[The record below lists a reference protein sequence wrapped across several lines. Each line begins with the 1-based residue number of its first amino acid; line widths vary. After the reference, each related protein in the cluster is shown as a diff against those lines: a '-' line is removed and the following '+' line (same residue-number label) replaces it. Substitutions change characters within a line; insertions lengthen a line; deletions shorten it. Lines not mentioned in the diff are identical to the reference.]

1 MDKKQSLAFLL
12 SAMMVATPFS
22 AFAAEDGTAPADADA
37 SAKAATEQSVENNQ
51 AKGEDSVQEDAQ
63 LDENELPIVPIEPG
77 EGTGEEKK
85 DETPASN
92 AWEATD
98 FTYGEWVIDSNA
110 MLCPSN
116 DTEAYLKTTIWVVT
130 GLSDSGKA
138 KLENNKD
145 LVIPAKDPDGKKVQG
160 VGKDAFKKMGLTSV
174 QFPENVK
181 TANDTN
187 WDSNVKERGD
197 FFIGNLAFQSND
209 LKEVTLPEGV
219 FYVAPNGFS
228 KNPNLKE
235 VTFPSTIKLIGNS
248 AFAACAIDTL
258 NFPETTDFPLA
269 IDNIAFFTNKIK
281 SVWLPDKTEKV
292 TNMAFRNNTGVENG
306 IVHLYIPKTKG
317 SYVDNNAYQK
327 PFVGD
332 AIPTEAWAEKP
343 WCTAHFTF
351 DGTTITGLSESG
363 KIKIQNDTNL
373 VLPDQTEA
381 GEDVTAIGNG
391 TYGVGTFGYTTADGT
406 VYAPD
411 SVKLPA
417 KLESIGNFAFSAVV
431 DTKTSEVKH
440 GVKAV
445 EFPETLKTIGNTAF
459 QNAPLTEVSIPD
471 SVTSVGSG
479 AFTNTEQATTHIEKV
494 KLSKGMTT
502 IPNSMFT
509 NQKIK
514 NVEIPEGIK
523 SIGSR
528 AFAGN
533 YVETLKIS
541 GTVEEIDDYAFWN
554 NQMKELEIPGNVK
567 IIGKYAFQRTQEYIK
582 ATINKVVLHEGLE
595 SIGKKA
601 FYQTLTSECK
611 SIDLPTTV
619 NVLDAAAFEGNAK
632 VTLTSLVEDQVNATG
647 DYTKVAAAGAG
658 HEIVLVHKVTFD
670 AGEGKAD
677 AETARA
683 DKDGKLAE
691 LPTAARDGYIFKGWF
706 TAAEGGDAVT
716 ADTVFDKDTTV
727 FAHWKAYSVVT
738 FDAGEGKSDAETARA
753 DKDGKLAELPTA
765 ARDGYT
771 FEGWFTAAEGGE
783 AVTADT
789 VFDKDTTVFAHW
801 KAYSVVTFDAGEG
814 KSDAETARADKD
826 GKLAELP
833 NAARDGYIF
842 EGWFTAAEGGDAVT
856 ADTVFDKDTTV
867 FAHWKKNIVSATP
880 SVKLSTST
888 YTYNGKVKT
897 PGVKVSVNG
906 TVLTKDNYSV
916 SYGKGRK
923 NVGKYTVKVTLKN
936 DYAGS
941 KTVSFKINPPKSAVK
956 KLKKG
961 KKSFTVYVKKQSK
974 QTSGYQVQYSTSKKF
989 KSPKAKNL
997 TSYKKTTLKVKK
1009 LKKHKKYYVRVRTY
1023 KKVGKTKYYSGWSSA
1038 KSVKTK

>member
-22 AFAAEDGTAPADADA
+22 AFAAEDGAAPADADA
-37 SAKAATEQSVENNQ
+37 SAKAATEQSLENDR
-51 AKGEDSVQEDAQ
+51 AKGDASVQEDAQ
-63 LDENELPIVPIEPG
+63 LDENELPIVPG

-98 FTYGEWVIDSNA
+98 FTYGEWTIDHND

-116 DTEAYLKTTIWVVT
+116 DTNAYLKTTVWVVT
-130 GLSDSGKA
+130 GLSDSGKV

-145 LVIPAKDPDGKKVQG
+145 LVIPEKDPDGKKVQG
-160 VGKDAFKKMGLTSV
+160 VAKDAFKKMGLTSV

-181 TANDTN
+181 TSNDTN
-187 WDSNVKERGD
+187 WDSSVKERGD
-197 FFIGNLAFQSND
+197 FFIGNLAFQGNN

-248 AFAACAIDTL
+248 AFAACAIEKL
-258 NFPETTDFPLA
+258 NFSETTDFPLA
-269 IDNIAFFTNKIK
+269 IDNIAFFKNKIK

-292 TNMAFRNNTGVENG
+292 TNMAFRDNVGVENKV
-306 IVHLYIPKTKG
+306 VHLYIPKTKG
-317 SYVDNNAYQK
+317 NYVDNNAYQK

-332 AIPTEAWAEKP
+332 AIPAEAWAEKP
-343 WCTAHFTF
+343 WNTTHFTF
-351 DGTTITGLSESG
+351 NGTTITGLSESG
-363 KIKIQNDTNL
+363 KIKIQKDTNL
-373 VLPDQTEA
+373 VLPDQNAA

-391 TYGVGTFGYTTADGT
+391 SYGVGTFGYKAADGT

-411 SVKLPA
+411 SVKFPA
-417 KLESIGNFAFSAVV
+417 KLESIGNLAFSAVV
-431 DTKTSEVKH
+431 EMSTGEVKH
-440 GVKAV
+440 GLKTV

-459 QNAPLTEVSIPD
+459 QNAPLKEVVIPD

-479 AFTNTEQATTHIEKV
+479 AFTNTEKASVRIEKV
-494 KLSKGMTT
+494 KLSKNMTA
-502 IPNSMFT
+502 IPASMFT
-509 NQKIK
+509 NQQIK
-514 NVEIPEGIK
+514 NVEIPEGVT

-533 YVETLKIS
+533 RVETLKIS
-541 GTVEEIDDYAFWN
+541 GTVEKIDDYAFWN
-554 NQMKELEIPGNVK
+554 NQLKEVEIPGNVK
-567 IIGKYAFQRTQEYIK
+567 TIGRYAFQRTQEYIK

-601 FYQTLTSECK
+601 FYQALTSECK

-619 NVLDAAAFEGNAK
+619 KVLDAAAFEGNAK
-632 VTLTSLVEDQVNATG
+632 VTLISLVEDQVNAKG
-647 DYTKVAAAGAG
+647 DYTKVVAKGTA

-677 AETARA
+677 AETAR
-683 DKDGKLAE
+683 
-691 LPTAARDGYIFKGWF
+691 T
-706 TAAEGGDAVT
+706 
-716 ADTVFDKDTTV
+716 
-727 FAHWKAYSVVT
+727 
-738 FDAGEGKSDAETARA
+738 
-753 DKDGKLAELPTA
+753 
-765 ARDGYT
+765 
-771 FEGWFTAAEGGE
+771 
-783 AVTADT
+783 
-789 VFDKDTTVFAHW
+789 
-801 KAYSVVTFDAGEG
+801 
-814 KSDAETARADKD
+814 DKD

-833 NAARDGYIF
+833 NAVRDGYTF

-867 FAHWKKNIVSATP
+867 FAHWKKNVVSATP
-880 SVKLSTST
+880 SVKLSTSA

-989 KSPKAKNL
+989 KSSKTKSL
-997 TSYKKTTLKVKK
+997 TSYKKTKLKVKK

-1023 KKVGKTKYYSGWSSA
+1023 KKVGKAKYYSSWSSA

>member
-1 MDKKQSLAFLL
+1 MNHERRITMDKKQSLAFLL

-51 AKGEDSVQEDAQ
+51 AKGKASVQEDAQ
-63 LDENELPIVPIEPG
+63 LDENELPIVPG

-92 AWEATD
+92 AWEAAD
-98 FTYGEWVIDSNA
+98 FTYGEWAIDKND

-116 DTEAYLKTTIWVVT
+116 DNEAYLKTTVWVVT

-145 LVIPAKDPDGKKVQG
+145 LVIPAKDSDGKKVQG
-160 VGKDAFKKMGLTSV
+160 VGKEAFKKMGLTSV

-187 WDSNVKERGD
+187 WDSSVKERGD
-197 FFIGNLAFQSND
+197 FFIGNLAFQGNN

-219 FYVAPNGFS
+219 FYVATNGFS
-228 KNPNLKE
+228 RNPNLKE

-248 AFAACAIDTL
+248 AFAACAIEKL
-258 NFPETTDFPLA
+258 NFSENTDFPLA
-269 IDNIAFFTNKIK
+269 IDNIAFFNNKIK

-292 TNMAFRNNTGVENG
+292 TNMAFRSNTGVENG

-317 SYVDNNAYQK
+317 NYVDNNAYQK

-332 AIPTEAWAEKP
+332 AIPAEAWAEKP
-343 WCTAHFTF
+343 WGTAHFTF

-373 VLPDQTEA
+373 VLPDQNAA
-381 GEDVTAIGNG
+381 GEDVTAIGDG
-391 TYGVGTFGYTTADGT
+391 TNGVGTFGYKAADGT

-445 EFPETLKTIGNTAF
+445 VFPETLKTIGNTAF
-459 QNAPLTEVSIPD
+459 QNAPLTEVSLPD

-479 AFTNTEQATTHIEKV
+479 AFTNTEKATTHIEKV
-494 KLSKGMTT
+494 KLSKGMTA
-502 IPNSMFT
+502 IPAGMFT
-509 NQKIK
+509 NQKVK

-523 SIGSR
+523 TIGRR

-533 YVETLKIS
+533 RVETLKLS
-541 GTVEEIDDYAFWN
+541 GTVEKIDEYAFWN
-554 NQMKELEIPGNVK
+554 NQIKELEIPGNVK
-567 IIGKYAFQRTQEYIK
+567 TIGRYAFQRTQDSIK
-582 ATINKVVLHEGLE
+582 ASINKVVLHEGLE
-595 SIGKKA
+595 SIGKQA

-619 NVLDAAAFEGNAK
+619 KVLDAAAFEGNAK
-632 VTLTSLVEDQVNATG
+632 VTLISLVEDQVNAVG
-647 DYTKVAAAGAG
+647 DYAKVVAKGTA
-658 HEIVLVHKVTFD
+658 HEIVLIHKVTFD

-677 AETARA
+677 AETART

-691 LPTAARDGYIFKGWF
+691 LPG
-706 TAAEGGDAVT
+706 AV
-716 ADTVFDKDTTV
+716 
-727 FAHWKAYSVVT
+727 
-738 FDAGEGKSDAETARA
+738 
-753 DKDGKLAELPTA
+753 
-765 ARDGYT
+765 RDGYT
-771 FEGWFTAAEGGE
+771 
-783 AVTADT
+783 
-789 VFDKDTTVFAHW
+789 
-801 KAYSVVTFDAGEG
+801 
-814 KSDAETARADKD
+814 
-826 GKLAELP
+826 
-833 NAARDGYIF
+833 F

-867 FAHWKKNIVSATP
+867 FAHWKKNVVSATP
-880 SVKLSTST
+880 SVKLSTSA

-897 PGVKVSVNG
+897 PGIKVSVNG

-941 KTVSFKINPPKSAVK
+941 KTVSFKINSPKSAVK

-989 KSPKAKNL
+989 KSPKTKSL
-997 TSYKKTTLKVKK
+997 TSYKKTSLKVKK

-1023 KKVGKTKYYSGWSSA
+1023 KKVGKAKYYSSWSSA

>member
-1 MDKKQSLAFLL
+1 MNHERRITMDKKQSLAFLL

-22 AFAAEDGTAPADADA
+22 AFAAEDGTAPADDDA

-51 AKGEDSVQEDAQ
+51 ATGKASVQEDAQ
-63 LDENELPIVPIEPG
+63 LDENELPIVPG

-98 FTYGEWVIDSNA
+98 FTYGEWTIDKKD

-116 DTEAYLKTTIWVVT
+116 DAEAYLKTTVWAVT

-145 LVIPAKDPDGKKVQG
+145 LVIPEKDPTGKKVQG
-160 VGKDAFKKMGLTSV
+160 VGKEAFKKMGLTSV
-174 QFPENVK
+174 QFPKNVK

-187 WDSNVKERGD
+187 WDSSVKERGD
-197 FFIGNLAFQSND
+197 FFIGNLAFQGND

-219 FYVAPNGFS
+219 FYVATNGFS
-228 KNPNLKE
+228 RNPNLKE

-248 AFAACAIDTL
+248 AFAACAIEKL
-258 NFPETTDFPLA
+258 NFSENTDFPLA
-269 IDNIAFFTNKIK
+269 IDNIAFFNNKIK

-292 TNMAFRNNTGVENG
+292 TKMAFRSNAGVENG

-317 SYVDNNAYQK
+317 NYVDNNAYQK

-332 AIPTEAWAEKP
+332 AIPAEAWAEKP
-343 WCTAHFTF
+343 WGTAHFAF

-373 VLPDQTEA
+373 VLPDQNAA

-391 TYGVGTFGYTTADGT
+391 TNGVGTFGYKAADGT

-440 GVKAV
+440 GVKEV

-459 QNAPLTEVSIPD
+459 QNAPLTEVSLPD
-471 SVTSVGSG
+471 SVTSVGGG
-479 AFTNTEQATTHIEKV
+479 AFTNTEKATTHIEKV
-494 KLSKGMTT
+494 KLSKGMTA
-502 IPNSMFT
+502 IPASMFT
-509 NQKIK
+509 NQKVK

-523 SIGSR
+523 TIGAR

-533 YVETLKIS
+533 RVETLKLS
-541 GTVEEIDDYAFWN
+541 GTVEKIDEYAFWN
-554 NQMKELEIPGNVK
+554 NQIKELEIPGNVK
-567 IIGKYAFQRTQEYIK
+567 TIGRYAFQRTQDYIE

-595 SIGKKA
+595 SIGKRA

-611 SIDLPTTV
+611 SIDPPTTV
-619 NVLDAAAFEGNAK
+619 KVLDAAAFEGNAK
-632 VTLTSLVEDQVNATG
+632 VTLISLVEDQVNAKG
-647 DYTKVAAAGAG
+647 DYTKVVAKGTA

-677 AETARA
+677 AETART

-691 LPTAARDGYIFKGWF
+691 LPD
-706 TAAEGGDAVT
+706 
-716 ADTVFDKDTTV
+716 
-727 FAHWKAYSVVT
+727 
-738 FDAGEGKSDAETARA
+738 
-753 DKDGKLAELPTA
+753 A

-771 FEGWFTAAEGGE
+771 
-783 AVTADT
+783 
-789 VFDKDTTVFAHW
+789 
-801 KAYSVVTFDAGEG
+801 
-814 KSDAETARADKD
+814 
-826 GKLAELP
+826 
-833 NAARDGYIF
+833 F

-856 ADTVFDKDTTV
+856 ADTVFDKDTIV
-867 FAHWKKNIVSATP
+867 FAHWKKNVVSATP
-880 SVKLSTST
+880 SVKLSTSA

-897 PGVKVSVNG
+897 PSVKVYVKGKALS
-906 TVLTKDNYSV
+906 KDNYSV

-941 KTVSFKINPPKSAVK
+941 KTVSFKINPKGTSIK
-956 KLKKG
+956 HLKKG
-961 KKSFTVYVKKQSK
+961 VRAFKPTWKKQTK
-974 QTSGYQVQYSTSKKF
+974 QISGYQVQYSTKKNFKSAKIKAVSSKK
-989 KSPKAKNL
+989 KSTWVIKKKA
-997 TSYKKTTLKVKK
+997 
-1009 LKKHKKYYVRVRTY
+1009 HKRYYVRIRTY
-1023 KKVGKTKYYSGWSSA
+1023 KKVGKVKYYSSWSSA

>member
-22 AFAAEDGTAPADADA
+22 AFAAEDGAAPADADA
-37 SAKAATEQSVENNQ
+37 SAKAATEQSLENDR
-51 AKGEDSVQEDAQ
+51 AKGDASVQEDAQ
-63 LDENELPIVPIEPG
+63 LDENELPIVPG

-98 FTYGEWVIDSNA
+98 FTYGEWTIDHND

-116 DTEAYLKTTIWVVT
+116 DTNAYLKTTVWVVT
-130 GLSDSGKA
+130 GLSDSGKV
-138 KLENNKD
+138 KLESNKD
-145 LVIPAKDPDGKKVQG
+145 LVIPEKDPDGKKVQG
-160 VGKDAFKKMGLTSV
+160 VGANAFKSMGITSV
-174 QFPENVK
+174 KFPENVK
-181 TANDTN
+181 AANDTN

-197 FFIGNLAFQSND
+197 FFIGSLAFYANN
-209 LKEVTLPEGV
+209 LEEVNLPEGV
-219 FYVAPNGFS
+219 FYVARQAFS
-228 KNPNLKE
+228 KNANLKK
-235 VTFPSTIKLIGNS
+235 VTFSSTIKLIGNS
-248 AFAACAIDTL
+248 AFAACAIEKL
-258 NFPETTDFPLA
+258 NFSETTDFPLA
-269 IDNIAFFTNKIK
+269 IDNMAFFKNKIK

-292 TNMAFRNNTGVENG
+292 TNMAFRSNTGVENG

-317 SYVDNNAYQK
+317 NYVDNNAYQK

-332 AIPTEAWAEKP
+332 AIPAEAWAEKP
-343 WCTAHFTF
+343 WGTAHFIF

-373 VLPDQTEA
+373 VLPDQTAA

-391 TYGVGTFGYTTADGT
+391 KYGVGTFGYTAGDGT

-411 SVKLPA
+411 SVKFPA

-440 GVKAV
+440 GVKEV

-459 QNAPLTEVSIPD
+459 QNAPLTEVSLPD

-494 KLSKGMTT
+494 KLSKGMTA
-502 IPNSMFT
+502 IPASMFT
-509 NQKIK
+509 NQKVK
-514 NVEIPEGIK
+514 SVEIPEGIK
-523 SIGSR
+523 TIGAR

-533 YVETLKIS
+533 YVETLKLS
-541 GTVEEIDDYAFWN
+541 GTVEKIDDYAFWN

-567 IIGKYAFQRTQEYIK
+567 TIGRYAFQRTQDYIK
-582 ATINKVVLHEGLE
+582 ASINKVILHEGLE

-601 FYQTLTSECK
+601 FYQTLTAECK
-611 SIDLPTTV
+611 TIDLPTTV
-619 NVLDAAAFEGNAK
+619 RVLDATAFEGNAP
-632 VTLTSLVEDQVNATG
+632 VTLISVVEDQANAAG
-647 DYTKVAAAGAG
+647 DYVKVAVKGEG
-658 HEIVLVHKVTFD
+658 HEIVLVRKVTFD

-677 AETARA
+677 IASVRT

-691 LPTAARDGYIFKGWF
+691 LPTA
-706 TAAEGGDAVT
+706 T
-716 ADTVFDKDTTV
+716 
-727 FAHWKAYSVVT
+727 
-738 FDAGEGKSDAETARA
+738 
-753 DKDGKLAELPTA
+753 
-765 ARDGYT
+765 RDGYT
-771 FEGWFTAAEGGE
+771 
-783 AVTADT
+783 
-789 VFDKDTTVFAHW
+789 
-801 KAYSVVTFDAGEG
+801 
-814 KSDAETARADKD
+814 
-826 GKLAELP
+826 
-833 NAARDGYIF
+833 F

-867 FAHWKKNIVSATP
+867 FAHWKQNVVKATP
-880 SVKLSTST
+880 SVKLSTSA

-989 KSPKAKNL
+989 KSPKTKSL
-997 TSYKKTTLKVKK
+997 TSYKKTSLKVKK

-1023 KKVGKTKYYSGWSSA
+1023 KKVGKAKYYSSWSSA

>member
-51 AKGEDSVQEDAQ
+51 AKGKASVQEDAQ
-63 LDENELPIVPIEPG
+63 LDENELPIVPG

-92 AWEATD
+92 AWEAAD
-98 FTYGEWVIDSNA
+98 FTYGEWAIDKND

-116 DTEAYLKTTIWVVT
+116 DNEAYLKTTVWVVT

-145 LVIPAKDPDGKKVQG
+145 LVIPAKDSDGKKVQG
-160 VGKDAFKKMGLTSV
+160 VGKEAFKKMGLTSV

-187 WDSNVKERGD
+187 WDSSVKERGD
-197 FFIGNLAFQSND
+197 FFIGNLAFYGNN
-209 LKEVTLPEGV
+209 LEEVTLPEGV
-219 FYVAPNGFS
+219 FYVAMSAFGRNA
-228 KNPNLKE
+228 NLKQ
-235 VTFPSTIKLIGNS
+235 VTFPSTVKLIAGT
-248 AFAACAIDTL
+248 AFGQGAIESL
-258 NFPETTDFPLA
+258 NFPETTDFPLV
-269 IDNIAFFTNKIK
+269 IDNGAFASNKIK

-292 TNMAFRNNTGVENG
+292 TKAAFKGNTGVENG

-317 SYVDNNAYQK
+317 NYVDNNAYQK

-332 AIPTEAWAEKP
+332 AIPAEAWAEKP
-343 WCTAHFTF
+343 WGTAHFAF

-373 VLPDQTEA
+373 VLPDQNAA

-391 TYGVGTFGYTTADGT
+391 TNGVGTFGYKAADGT

-445 EFPETLKTIGNTAF
+445 VFPETLKTIGNTAF
-459 QNAPLTEVSIPD
+459 QNAPLTEVSLPD

-494 KLSKGMTT
+494 KLSKGMTA
-502 IPNSMFT
+502 IPVSMFT
-509 NQKIK
+509 NQKVK

-523 SIGSR
+523 TIGKR

-533 YVETLKIS
+533 RVETLKLS
-541 GTVEEIDDYAFWN
+541 GTVEKIDEYAFWN
-554 NQMKELEIPGNVK
+554 NQIKELEIPGNVK
-567 IIGKYAFQRTQEYIK
+567 TIGRYAFQRTQDYIE

-595 SIGKKA
+595 SIGKRA

-619 NVLDAAAFEGNAK
+619 KVLDAAAFEGNVK
-632 VTLTSLVEDQVNATG
+632 VTLISLVEDQVNAKG
-647 DYTKVAAAGAG
+647 DYTKVVAKGTA

-677 AETARA
+677 AETART

-691 LPTAARDGYIFKGWF
+691 LPD
-706 TAAEGGDAVT
+706 
-716 ADTVFDKDTTV
+716 
-727 FAHWKAYSVVT
+727 
-738 FDAGEGKSDAETARA
+738 
-753 DKDGKLAELPTA
+753 A

-771 FEGWFTAAEGGE
+771 
-783 AVTADT
+783 
-789 VFDKDTTVFAHW
+789 
-801 KAYSVVTFDAGEG
+801 
-814 KSDAETARADKD
+814 
-826 GKLAELP
+826 
-833 NAARDGYIF
+833 F

-856 ADTVFDKDTTV
+856 ADTVFDKDTIV
-867 FAHWKKNIVSATP
+867 FAHWKKNVVSATP
-880 SVKLSTST
+880 SVKLSTSA

-956 KLKKG
+956 KMKKG

-989 KSPKAKNL
+989 KSPKAKSL
-997 TSYKKTTLKVKK
+997 TSYKKTKLKVKK

-1023 KKVGKTKYYSGWSSA
+1023 KKVGKAKYYSSWSSA

>member
-51 AKGEDSVQEDAQ
+51 AKGKASVQEDAQ
-63 LDENELPIVPIEPG
+63 LDENELPIVPG

-92 AWEATD
+92 AWEAAD
-98 FTYGEWVIDSNA
+98 FTYGEWAIDKND

-116 DTEAYLKTTIWVVT
+116 DNEAYLKTTVWVVT

-145 LVIPAKDPDGKKVQG
+145 LVIPAKDSDGKKVQG
-160 VGKDAFKKMGLTSV
+160 VGKEAFKKMGLTSV

-181 TANDTN
+181 TANDTS
-187 WDSNVKERGD
+187 WDSSVKERGD
-197 FFIGNLAFQSND
+197 FFIGNLAFQGNN

-219 FYVAPNGFS
+219 FYVATNGFS
-228 KNPNLKE
+228 RNPNLKE

-248 AFAACAIDTL
+248 AFAACAIEKL
-258 NFPETTDFPLA
+258 NFSENTDFPLA
-269 IDNIAFFTNKIK
+269 IDNIAFFNNKIK

-292 TNMAFRNNTGVENG
+292 TNMAFRSNTGVENG

-317 SYVDNNAYQK
+317 NYVDNNAYQK

-332 AIPTEAWAEKP
+332 AIPAEAWAEKP
-343 WCTAHFTF
+343 WGTAHFTF

-373 VLPDQTEA
+373 VLPDQNAA
-381 GEDVTAIGNG
+381 GEDVTAIGDG
-391 TYGVGTFGYTTADGT
+391 TNGVGTFGYKAADGT

-445 EFPETLKTIGNTAF
+445 VFPETLKTIGNTAF
-459 QNAPLTEVSIPD
+459 QNAPLTEVSLPD
-471 SVTSVGSG
+471 SVTSVDSG
-479 AFTNTEQATTHIEKV
+479 AFTNTEKATTHIEKV
-494 KLSKGMTT
+494 KLSKGMTA
-502 IPNSMFT
+502 IPAGMFT
-509 NQKIK
+509 NQKVK

-523 SIGSR
+523 TIGKR

-533 YVETLKIS
+533 RVETLKLS
-541 GTVEEIDDYAFWN
+541 GTVEKIDEYAFWN
-554 NQMKELEIPGNVK
+554 NQIKELEIPGNVK
-567 IIGKYAFQRTQEYIK
+567 TIGRYAFQRTQDSIK
-582 ATINKVVLHEGLE
+582 ASINKVVLHEGLE
-595 SIGKKA
+595 SIGKQA

-619 NVLDAAAFEGNAK
+619 KVLDAAAFEGNAK
-632 VTLTSLVEDQVNATG
+632 VTLISLVEDQVNAVG
-647 DYTKVAAAGAG
+647 DYAKVVAKGTA
-658 HEIVLVHKVTFD
+658 HEIVLIHKVTFD

-677 AETARA
+677 AETART

-691 LPTAARDGYIFKGWF
+691 LPG
-706 TAAEGGDAVT
+706 AV
-716 ADTVFDKDTTV
+716 
-727 FAHWKAYSVVT
+727 
-738 FDAGEGKSDAETARA
+738 
-753 DKDGKLAELPTA
+753 
-765 ARDGYT
+765 RDGYT
-771 FEGWFTAAEGGE
+771 
-783 AVTADT
+783 
-789 VFDKDTTVFAHW
+789 
-801 KAYSVVTFDAGEG
+801 
-814 KSDAETARADKD
+814 
-826 GKLAELP
+826 
-833 NAARDGYIF
+833 F

-867 FAHWKKNIVSATP
+867 FAHWKKNVVSATP
-880 SVKLSTST
+880 SVKLSTSA

-989 KSPKAKNL
+989 KSPKAKSL
-997 TSYKKTTLKVKK
+997 TSYKKTKLKVKK

-1023 KKVGKTKYYSGWSSA
+1023 KKVGKAKYYSSWSSA

>member
-12 SAMMVATPFS
+12 STMMVATPFS
-22 AFAAEDGTAPADADA
+22 AFAAEDGGAPADADA

-51 AKGEDSVQEDAQ
+51 AKGKASLQEDAQ
-63 LDENELPIVPIEPG
+63 LDENELPIIPG

-98 FTYGEWVIDSNA
+98 FTYGEWAIGDNEKI
-110 MLCPSN
+110 CPSN
-116 DTEAYLKTTIWVVT
+116 DTKAYLKTTVWVVT

-160 VGKDAFKKMGLTSV
+160 VGKEAFKKMGLTSV

-219 FYVAPNGFS
+219 FYIATNGFS

-269 IDNIAFFTNKIK
+269 IDNIAFFKNKIK

-292 TNMAFRNNTGVENG
+292 TNMAFRDNTGVENG
-306 IVHLYIPKTKG
+306 IVHLYIPQTKG
-317 SYVDNNAYQK
+317 SYVDNNSYQK

-332 AIPTEAWAEKP
+332 AIPAEAWAEKP
-343 WCTAHFTF
+343 WGTAHFTF

-373 VLPDQTEA
+373 VLPNQNAA

-391 TYGVGTFGYTTADGT
+391 TNGVGTFGYKAADGT

-459 QNAPLTEVSIPD
+459 QNAPLTEVSLPD

-479 AFTNTEQATTHIEKV
+479 AFTNTEKATTHIEKV
-494 KLSKGMTT
+494 KLSKGMTA
-502 IPNSMFT
+502 IPAGMFT
-509 NQKIK
+509 NQKVK
-514 NVEIPEGIK
+514 VVEIPEGIK
-523 SIGSR
+523 TIGAR

-533 YVETLKIS
+533 YVETLKLS
-541 GTVEEIDDYAFWN
+541 GTVEKIDDYAFWN

-567 IIGKYAFQRTQEYIK
+567 TIGRYAFQRTQEYIK

-619 NVLDAAAFEGNAK
+619 KVLDAAAFEGNAK
-632 VTLTSLVEDQVNATG
+632 VTLTSLVEDQVNAVG
-647 DYTKVAAAGAG
+647 DYAKVVPQGKA

-677 AETARA
+677 AETAR
-683 DKDGKLAE
+683 
-691 LPTAARDGYIFKGWF
+691 T
-706 TAAEGGDAVT
+706 
-716 ADTVFDKDTTV
+716 
-727 FAHWKAYSVVT
+727 
-738 FDAGEGKSDAETARA
+738 
-753 DKDGKLAELPTA
+753 
-765 ARDGYT
+765 
-771 FEGWFTAAEGGE
+771 
-783 AVTADT
+783 
-789 VFDKDTTVFAHW
+789 
-801 KAYSVVTFDAGEG
+801 
-814 KSDAETARADKD
+814 DKD

-833 NAARDGYIF
+833 NAVRDGYTF

-897 PGVKVSVNG
+897 PSVKVSVNG

-974 QTSGYQVQYSTSKKF
+974 QTSGYQVQYSTSKKL
-989 KSPKAKNL
+989 KSPKTKSL
-997 TSYKKTTLKVKK
+997 TSYKKTKLKVKK

-1023 KKVGKTKYYSGWSSA
+1023 KKVGKAKYYSGWSSA

>member
-22 AFAAEDGTAPADADA
+22 AFAAEDGAAPADADA
-37 SAKAATEQSVENNQ
+37 SAKAATEQSLENDR
-51 AKGEDSVQEDAQ
+51 AKGEASVQEDAQ
-63 LDENELPIVPIEPG
+63 LDENELPIVPG

-98 FTYGEWVIDSNA
+98 FTYGEWTIDTND
-110 MLCPSN
+110 MLCPSD
-116 DTEAYLKTTIWVVT
+116 DTTAYLKTTVWVVT
-130 GLSDSGKA
+130 GLSDSGKV

-145 LVIPAKDPDGKKVQG
+145 LVIPEKDPDGKKVQG
-160 VGKDAFKKMGLTSV
+160 VGANAFKSMGITSV
-174 QFPENVK
+174 KFPENVK
-181 TANDTN
+181 AANDTN

-197 FFIGNLAFQSND
+197 FFIGSLAFCANN
-209 LKEVTLPEGV
+209 LEEMNLPEGV
-219 FYVAPNGFS
+219 FYVARQAFS
-228 KNPNLKE
+228 KNANLKK
-235 VTFPSTIKLIGNS
+235 VTFSSTIKLIGNF
-248 AFAACAIDTL
+248 AFAACAIEKL
-258 NFPETTDFPLA
+258 NFSETTDFPLA
-269 IDNIAFFTNKIK
+269 IDNMAFFKNKIK

-292 TNMAFRNNTGVENG
+292 TNMAFRSNTGVENG

-317 SYVDNNAYQK
+317 NYVDNNAYQK

-332 AIPTEAWAEKP
+332 AIPAEAWAEKP
-343 WCTAHFTF
+343 WGTAHFIF

-373 VLPDQTEA
+373 VLPDQTAA

-391 TYGVGTFGYTTADGT
+391 KYGVGTFGYTAGDGT

-411 SVKLPA
+411 SVKFPA

-440 GVKAV
+440 GVKEV

-459 QNAPLTEVSIPD
+459 QNAPLTEVSLPD

-494 KLSKGMTT
+494 KLSKGMTA
-502 IPNSMFT
+502 IPASMFT
-509 NQKIK
+509 NQKVK
-514 NVEIPEGIK
+514 SVEIPEGIK
-523 SIGSR
+523 TIGAR

-533 YVETLKIS
+533 YVETLKLS
-541 GTVEEIDDYAFWN
+541 GTVEKIDDYAFWN

-567 IIGKYAFQRTQEYIK
+567 TIGRYAFQRTQDYIK
-582 ATINKVVLHEGLE
+582 ASINKVILHEGLE

-601 FYQTLTSECK
+601 FYQTLTAECK
-611 SIDLPTTV
+611 TIDLPTTV
-619 NVLDAAAFEGNAK
+619 RVLDATAFEGNAP
-632 VTLTSLVEDQVNATG
+632 VTLISVVEDQANAAG
-647 DYTKVAAAGAG
+647 DYVKVAVKGEG
-658 HEIVLVHKVTFD
+658 HEIVLVRKVTFD

-677 AETARA
+677 IASVRT

-691 LPTAARDGYIFKGWF
+691 LPTA
-706 TAAEGGDAVT
+706 T
-716 ADTVFDKDTTV
+716 
-727 FAHWKAYSVVT
+727 
-738 FDAGEGKSDAETARA
+738 
-753 DKDGKLAELPTA
+753 
-765 ARDGYT
+765 RDGYT
-771 FEGWFTAAEGGE
+771 
-783 AVTADT
+783 
-789 VFDKDTTVFAHW
+789 
-801 KAYSVVTFDAGEG
+801 
-814 KSDAETARADKD
+814 
-826 GKLAELP
+826 
-833 NAARDGYIF
+833 F

-867 FAHWKKNIVSATP
+867 FAHWKQNVVKATP
-880 SVKLSTST
+880 SVKLSTSA

-989 KSPKAKNL
+989 KSPKAKSL
-997 TSYKKTTLKVKK
+997 TSYKKTKLKVKK

-1023 KKVGKTKYYSGWSSA
+1023 KKVGKAKYYSNWSSA

>member
-51 AKGEDSVQEDAQ
+51 AKGKASVQEDAQ
-63 LDENELPIVPIEPG
+63 LDENELPIVPG

-92 AWEATD
+92 AWEAAD
-98 FTYGEWVIDSNA
+98 FTYGEWAIDKND

-116 DTEAYLKTTIWVVT
+116 DNEAYLKTTVWVVT

-145 LVIPAKDPDGKKVQG
+145 LVIPAKDSDGKKVQG
-160 VGKDAFKKMGLTSV
+160 VGKEAFKKMGLTSV

-187 WDSNVKERGD
+187 WDSSVKERGD
-197 FFIGNLAFQSND
+197 FFIGNLAFQGNN

-219 FYVAPNGFS
+219 FYVATNGFS
-228 KNPNLKE
+228 RNPNLKE

-248 AFAACAIDTL
+248 AFAACAIEKL
-258 NFPETTDFPLA
+258 NFSENTDFPLA
-269 IDNIAFFTNKIK
+269 IDNIAFFNNKIK

-292 TNMAFRNNTGVENG
+292 TNMAFRSNTGVENG

-317 SYVDNNAYQK
+317 NYVDNNAYQK

-332 AIPTEAWAEKP
+332 AIPAEAWAEKP
-343 WCTAHFTF
+343 WGTAHFTF

-373 VLPDQTEA
+373 VLPDQNAA
-381 GEDVTAIGNG
+381 GEDVTAIGDG
-391 TYGVGTFGYTTADGT
+391 TNGVGTFGYKAADGT

-445 EFPETLKTIGNTAF
+445 VFPETLKTIGNTAF
-459 QNAPLTEVSIPD
+459 QNAPLTEVSLPD

-479 AFTNTEQATTHIEKV
+479 AFTNTEKATTHIEKV
-494 KLSKGMTT
+494 KLSKGMTA
-502 IPNSMFT
+502 IPAGMFT
-509 NQKIK
+509 NQKVK

-523 SIGSR
+523 TIGKR

-533 YVETLKIS
+533 RVETLKLS
-541 GTVEEIDDYAFWN
+541 GTVEKIDEYAFWN
-554 NQMKELEIPGNVK
+554 NQIKELEIPGNVK
-567 IIGKYAFQRTQEYIK
+567 TIGRYAFQRTQDSIK
-582 ATINKVVLHEGLE
+582 ASINKVVLHEGLE
-595 SIGKKA
+595 SIGKQA

-619 NVLDAAAFEGNAK
+619 KVLDAAAFEGNAK
-632 VTLTSLVEDQVNATG
+632 VTLISLVEDQVNAVG
-647 DYTKVAAAGAG
+647 DYAKVVAKGTA
-658 HEIVLVHKVTFD
+658 HEIVLIHKVTFD

-677 AETARA
+677 AETART

-691 LPTAARDGYIFKGWF
+691 LPG
-706 TAAEGGDAVT
+706 AV
-716 ADTVFDKDTTV
+716 
-727 FAHWKAYSVVT
+727 
-738 FDAGEGKSDAETARA
+738 
-753 DKDGKLAELPTA
+753 
-765 ARDGYT
+765 RDGYT
-771 FEGWFTAAEGGE
+771 
-783 AVTADT
+783 
-789 VFDKDTTVFAHW
+789 
-801 KAYSVVTFDAGEG
+801 
-814 KSDAETARADKD
+814 
-826 GKLAELP
+826 
-833 NAARDGYIF
+833 F

-867 FAHWKKNIVSATP
+867 FAHWKKNVVSATP
-880 SVKLSTST
+880 SVKLSTSA

-961 KKSFTVYVKKQSK
+961 KKSFTIYVKKQSK

-989 KSPKAKNL
+989 KSPKAKSL
-997 TSYKKTTLKVKK
+997 TSYKKTKLKVKK

-1023 KKVGKTKYYSGWSSA
+1023 KKVGKAKYYSSWSSA

>member
-22 AFAAEDGTAPADADA
+22 AFAAEDGAAPADADA
-37 SAKAATEQSVENNQ
+37 SAKAATEQSLENDR
-51 AKGEDSVQEDAQ
+51 AKGDASVQEDAQ
-63 LDENELPIVPIEPG
+63 LDENELPIVPG

-98 FTYGEWVIDSNA
+98 FTYGEWTIDHND
-110 MLCPSN
+110 MLCPSS
-116 DTEAYLKTTIWVVT
+116 DTNAYLKTTVWVVT
-130 GLSDSGKA
+130 GLSDSGKVR
-138 KLENNKD
+138 LENNKD
-145 LVIPAKDPDGKKVQG
+145 LVIPEKDPDGKKVQG
-160 VGKDAFKKMGLTSV
+160 VGANAFKSMGITSV
-174 QFPENVK
+174 KFPENVK
-181 TANDTN
+181 AANDTN

-197 FFIGNLAFQSND
+197 FFIGSLAFYANN
-209 LKEVTLPEGV
+209 LEEVNLPEGV
-219 FYVAPNGFS
+219 FYVARQAFS
-228 KNPNLKE
+228 KNANLKK
-235 VTFPSTIKLIGNS
+235 VTFSSTIKLIGNS
-248 AFAACAIDTL
+248 AFAACAIEKL
-258 NFPETTDFPLA
+258 NFSETTDFPLA
-269 IDNIAFFTNKIK
+269 IDNMAFFKNKIK

-292 TNMAFRNNTGVENG
+292 TNMAFRSNTGVENG

-317 SYVDNNAYQK
+317 NYVDNNAYQK

-332 AIPTEAWAEKP
+332 AIPAEAWAEKP
-343 WCTAHFTF
+343 WGTAHFIF

-373 VLPDQTEA
+373 VLPDQTAA

-391 TYGVGTFGYTTADGT
+391 KYGVGTFGYTAGDGT

-411 SVKLPA
+411 SVKFPA

-440 GVKAV
+440 GVKEV

-459 QNAPLTEVSIPD
+459 QNAPLTEVSLPD

-494 KLSKGMTT
+494 KLSKGMTA
-502 IPNSMFT
+502 IPASMFT
-509 NQKIK
+509 NQKVK
-514 NVEIPEGIK
+514 SVEIPEGIK
-523 SIGSR
+523 TIGAR

-533 YVETLKIS
+533 YVETLKLS
-541 GTVEEIDDYAFWN
+541 GTVEKIDDYAFWN

-567 IIGKYAFQRTQEYIK
+567 TIGRYAFQRTQDYIK
-582 ATINKVVLHEGLE
+582 ASINKVILHEGLE

-601 FYQTLTSECK
+601 FYQTLTAECK
-611 SIDLPTTV
+611 TIDLPTTV
-619 NVLDAAAFEGNAK
+619 RVLDATAFEGNAP
-632 VTLTSLVEDQVNATG
+632 VTLISVVEDQANAAG
-647 DYTKVAAAGAG
+647 DYVKVAVKGEG
-658 HEIVLVHKVTFD
+658 HEIVLVRKVTFD

-677 AETARA
+677 IASVRT

-691 LPTAARDGYIFKGWF
+691 LPTA
-706 TAAEGGDAVT
+706 T
-716 ADTVFDKDTTV
+716 
-727 FAHWKAYSVVT
+727 
-738 FDAGEGKSDAETARA
+738 
-753 DKDGKLAELPTA
+753 
-765 ARDGYT
+765 RDGYT
-771 FEGWFTAAEGGE
+771 
-783 AVTADT
+783 
-789 VFDKDTTVFAHW
+789 
-801 KAYSVVTFDAGEG
+801 
-814 KSDAETARADKD
+814 
-826 GKLAELP
+826 
-833 NAARDGYIF
+833 F

-867 FAHWKKNIVSATP
+867 FAHWKQNVVKATP
-880 SVKLSTST
+880 SVKLSTSA

-989 KSPKAKNL
+989 KSPKAKSL
-997 TSYKKTTLKVKK
+997 TSYKKTKLKVKK

-1023 KKVGKTKYYSGWSSA
+1023 KKVGKAKYYSSWSSA

>member
-51 AKGEDSVQEDAQ
+51 AKGKASVQEDAQ
-63 LDENELPIVPIEPG
+63 LDENELPIVPG

-92 AWEATD
+92 AWEAAD
-98 FTYGEWVIDSNA
+98 FTYGEWVIGGSDKI
-110 MLCPSN
+110 CPSN
-116 DTEAYLKTTIWVVT
+116 DDTAYLKTKVWVVT

-138 KLENNKD
+138 KLENNKN

-160 VGKDAFKKMGLTSV
+160 VGKEAFKKMGLTSV

-187 WDSNVKERGD
+187 WDSSVKERGD
-197 FFIGNLAFQSND
+197 FFIGNLAFQGNN

-219 FYVAPNGFS
+219 FYVATNGFS
-228 KNPNLKE
+228 RNPNLKE

-248 AFAACAIDTL
+248 AFAACAIEKL
-258 NFPETTDFPLA
+258 NFSENTDFPLA
-269 IDNIAFFTNKIK
+269 IDNIAFFNNKIK

-292 TNMAFRNNTGVENG
+292 TNMAFRSNTGVENG

-317 SYVDNNAYQK
+317 NYVDNNAYQK

-332 AIPTEAWAEKP
+332 AIPAEAWAEKP
-343 WCTAHFTF
+343 WGTAHFTF

-373 VLPDQTEA
+373 VLPDQNAA

-391 TYGVGTFGYTTADGT
+391 TNGVGTFGYKAADGT

-411 SVKLPA
+411 FVKLPA

-445 EFPETLKTIGNTAF
+445 VFPETLKTIGNTAF
-459 QNAPLTEVSIPD
+459 QNAPLTEVSLPD

-494 KLSKGMTT
+494 KLSKGMTA
-502 IPNSMFT
+502 IPAGMFT
-509 NQKIK
+509 NQKVK

-523 SIGSR
+523 TIGKR

-533 YVETLKIS
+533 RVETLKLS
-541 GTVEEIDDYAFWN
+541 GTVEKIDEYAFWN
-554 NQMKELEIPGNVK
+554 NQIKELEIPGNVK
-567 IIGKYAFQRTQEYIK
+567 TIGRYAFQRTQDSIK
-582 ATINKVVLHEGLE
+582 ASINKVVLHEGLE
-595 SIGKKA
+595 SIGKQA

-619 NVLDAAAFEGNAK
+619 KVLDAAAFEGNAK
-632 VTLTSLVEDQVNATG
+632 VTLISLVEDQVNAVG
-647 DYTKVAAAGAG
+647 DYAKVVAKGTA
-658 HEIVLVHKVTFD
+658 HEIVLIHKVTFD

-677 AETARA
+677 AETART

-691 LPTAARDGYIFKGWF
+691 LP
-706 TAAEGGDAVT
+706 DAV
-716 ADTVFDKDTTV
+716 
-727 FAHWKAYSVVT
+727 
-738 FDAGEGKSDAETARA
+738 
-753 DKDGKLAELPTA
+753 
-765 ARDGYT
+765 RDGYT
-771 FEGWFTAAEGGE
+771 FEGWFTAAEGG
-783 AVTADT
+783 V
-789 VFDKDTTVFAHW
+789 
-801 KAYSVVTFDAGEG
+801 
-814 KSDAETARADKD
+814 
-826 GKLAELP
+826 
-833 NAARDGYIF
+833 
-842 EGWFTAAEGGDAVT
+842 AVT

-867 FAHWKKNIVSATP
+867 FAHWKKNVVSATP
-880 SVKLSTST
+880 SVKLSTSA

-989 KSPKAKNL
+989 KSPKTKSL
-997 TSYKKTTLKVKK
+997 TSYKKTSLKVKK

-1023 KKVGKTKYYSGWSSA
+1023 KKVGKAKYYSSWSSA

>member
-51 AKGEDSVQEDAQ
+51 AKGKASVQEDAQ
-63 LDENELPIVPIEPG
+63 LDENELPIVPG

-92 AWEATD
+92 AWEAAD
-98 FTYGEWVIDSNA
+98 FTYGEWAIGDNDKI
-110 MLCPSN
+110 CPSN
-116 DTEAYLKTTIWVVT
+116 NDTAYLKTKVWVVT

-145 LVIPAKDPDGKKVQG
+145 LVIPEKDPDGKKVQG

-181 TANDTN
+181 TVNDTN
-187 WDSNVKERGD
+187 WDSSVKERGD
-197 FFIGNLAFQSND
+197 FFIGNLAFQGND

-219 FYVAPNGFS
+219 FYVAMNGFS
-228 KNPNLKE
+228 RNPNLKE
-235 VTFPSTIKLIGNS
+235 VTFPSTIKLIANS
-248 AFAACAIDTL
+248 AFAACAIEKL
-258 NFPETTDFPLA
+258 NFSENTDFPLA
-269 IDNIAFFTNKIK
+269 IDNIAFFKNKIK

-292 TNMAFRNNTGVENG
+292 TNMAFRDNTGVENG

-332 AIPTEAWAEKP
+332 AIPAEAWAEKP
-343 WCTAHFTF
+343 WGTAHFIF

-373 VLPDQTEA
+373 VLPDQNAA

-391 TYGVGTFGYTTADGT
+391 TNGVGTFGYKAADGT

-445 EFPETLKTIGNTAF
+445 VFPETLKTIGNTAF
-459 QNAPLTEVSIPD
+459 QNAPLTEVRLPD
-471 SVTSVGSG
+471 SVTSVGNG
-479 AFTNTEQATTHIEKV
+479 AFTNTEKATTHIEKV
-494 KLSKGMTT
+494 KLSKGMTA
-502 IPNSMFT
+502 IPAGMFT
-509 NQKIK
+509 NQKVK

-523 SIGSR
+523 TIGIR

-533 YVETLKIS
+533 RVETLKIS
-541 GTVEEIDDYAFWN
+541 GTVEKIDDYAFWN

-567 IIGKYAFQRTQEYIK
+567 TIGRYAFQRTQEYIK
-582 ATINKVVLHEGLE
+582 ATINKVILHEGLE

-619 NVLDAAAFEGNAK
+619 KVLDAAAFEGNAK
-632 VTLTSLVEDQVNATG
+632 VTLTSLVEDQVNAVG
-647 DYTKVAAAGAG
+647 DYAKVVAKGAA

-677 AETARA
+677 AETAR
-683 DKDGKLAE
+683 
-691 LPTAARDGYIFKGWF
+691 T
-706 TAAEGGDAVT
+706 
-716 ADTVFDKDTTV
+716 
-727 FAHWKAYSVVT
+727 
-738 FDAGEGKSDAETARA
+738 
-753 DKDGKLAELPTA
+753 
-765 ARDGYT
+765 
-771 FEGWFTAAEGGE
+771 
-783 AVTADT
+783 
-789 VFDKDTTVFAHW
+789 
-801 KAYSVVTFDAGEG
+801 
-814 KSDAETARADKD
+814 DKD

-833 NAARDGYIF
+833 NAARDGYTF

-856 ADTVFDKDTTV
+856 ADTVFDKDITV

-880 SVKLSTST
+880 SVKLSTSA

-989 KSPKAKNL
+989 KSPKTKSL
-997 TSYKKTTLKVKK
+997 TFYKKTGLKVKK

-1023 KKVGKTKYYSGWSSA
+1023 KKVGKAKYYSSWSSA

>member
-51 AKGEDSVQEDAQ
+51 AKGKASVQEDAQ
-63 LDENELPIVPIEPG
+63 LDENELPIVPG

-92 AWEATD
+92 AWEAAD
-98 FTYGEWVIDSNA
+98 FTYGEWAIDKND

-116 DTEAYLKTTIWVVT
+116 DNEAYLKTTVWVVT

-145 LVIPAKDPDGKKVQG
+145 LVIPAKDSDGKKVQG
-160 VGKDAFKKMGLTSV
+160 VGKEAFKKMGLTSV

-187 WDSNVKERGD
+187 WDSSVKERGD
-197 FFIGNLAFQSND
+197 FFIGNLAFQGNN

-219 FYVAPNGFS
+219 FYVATNGFS
-228 KNPNLKE
+228 RNPNLKE

-248 AFAACAIDTL
+248 AFAACAIEKL
-258 NFPETTDFPLA
+258 NFSENTDFPLA
-269 IDNIAFFTNKIK
+269 IDNIAFFNNKIK

-292 TNMAFRNNTGVENG
+292 TNMAFRSNTGVENG

-317 SYVDNNAYQK
+317 NYVDNNAYQK

-332 AIPTEAWAEKP
+332 AIPAEAWAEKP
-343 WCTAHFTF
+343 WGTAHFTF

-373 VLPDQTEA
+373 VLPDQNAA
-381 GEDVTAIGNG
+381 GEDVTAIGDG
-391 TYGVGTFGYTTADGT
+391 TNGVGTFGYKAADGT

-445 EFPETLKTIGNTAF
+445 VFPETLKTIGNTAF
-459 QNAPLTEVSIPD
+459 QNAPLTEVSLPD

-479 AFTNTEQATTHIEKV
+479 AFTNTEKATTHIEKV
-494 KLSKGMTT
+494 KLSKGMTA
-502 IPNSMFT
+502 IPAGMFT
-509 NQKIK
+509 NQKVK

-523 SIGSR
+523 TIGKR

-533 YVETLKIS
+533 RVETLKLS
-541 GTVEEIDDYAFWN
+541 GTVEKIDEYAFWN
-554 NQMKELEIPGNVK
+554 NQIKELEIPGNVK
-567 IIGKYAFQRTQEYIK
+567 TIGRYAFQRTQDSIK
-582 ATINKVVLHEGLE
+582 ASINKVVLHEGLE
-595 SIGKKA
+595 SIGKQA

-619 NVLDAAAFEGNAK
+619 KVLDAAAFEGNAK
-632 VTLTSLVEDQVNATG
+632 VTLISLVEDQVNAVG
-647 DYTKVAAAGAG
+647 DYAKVVAKGTA
-658 HEIVLVHKVTFD
+658 HEIVLIHKVTFD

-677 AETARA
+677 AKTART

-691 LPTAARDGYIFKGWF
+691 LPG
-706 TAAEGGDAVT
+706 AV
-716 ADTVFDKDTTV
+716 
-727 FAHWKAYSVVT
+727 
-738 FDAGEGKSDAETARA
+738 
-753 DKDGKLAELPTA
+753 
-765 ARDGYT
+765 RDGYT
-771 FEGWFTAAEGGE
+771 
-783 AVTADT
+783 
-789 VFDKDTTVFAHW
+789 
-801 KAYSVVTFDAGEG
+801 
-814 KSDAETARADKD
+814 
-826 GKLAELP
+826 
-833 NAARDGYIF
+833 F

-867 FAHWKKNIVSATP
+867 FAHWKKNVVSATP
-880 SVKLSTST
+880 SVKLSTSA

-989 KSPKAKNL
+989 KSPKTKSL
-997 TSYKKTTLKVKK
+997 TSYKKTSLKVKK

-1023 KKVGKTKYYSGWSSA
+1023 KKVGKAKYYSSWSSA

>member
-1 MDKKQSLAFLL
+1 MNHERRITMDKKQSLAFLL

-22 AFAAEDGTAPADADA
+22 AFAAEDGGAPADADA
-37 SAKAATEQSVENNQ
+37 SAKTATEQSVENNQ
-51 AKGEDSVQEDAQ
+51 AKGKASVQEDAQ
-63 LDENELPIVPIEPG
+63 LDENELPIVPG

-92 AWEATD
+92 AWEAAD
-98 FTYGEWVIDSNA
+98 FTYGEWAIDKND
-110 MLCPSN
+110 MVCPSN
-116 DTEAYLKTTIWVVT
+116 DTEAYLKTTVWVVT

-145 LVIPAKDPDGKKVQG
+145 LVIPAKDSDGKKVQG
-160 VGKDAFKKMGLTSV
+160 VGKEAFKKMGLTSV

-187 WDSNVKERGD
+187 WDSSVKERGD
-197 FFIGNLAFQSND
+197 FFIGNLAFQGND

-219 FYVAPNGFS
+219 FYVATNGFS
-228 KNPNLKE
+228 RNPNLKE

-248 AFAACAIDTL
+248 AFAACAIEKL
-258 NFPETTDFPLA
+258 NFSENTDFPLA
-269 IDNIAFFTNKIK
+269 IDNVAFFSNKIK

-317 SYVDNNAYQK
+317 NYVDNNTYQK

-332 AIPTEAWAEKP
+332 AIPAEAWAEKP
-343 WCTAHFTF
+343 WGTAHFTF

-373 VLPDQTEA
+373 VLPDQNAA

-391 TYGVGTFGYTTADGT
+391 TNGVGTFGYKAADDT

-431 DTKTSEVKH
+431 DTKTYEVKH

-445 EFPETLKTIGNTAF
+445 VFPETLKTIGNTAF
-459 QNAPLTEVSIPD
+459 QNAPLTEVSLPD
-471 SVTSVGSG
+471 NVTSVGSG

-494 KLSKGMTT
+494 KLSKGMTA
-502 IPNSMFT
+502 IPASMFT
-509 NQKIK
+509 NQKVK

-523 SIGSR
+523 TIGAR

-533 YVETLKIS
+533 RVETLKIS
-541 GTVEEIDDYAFWN
+541 GTVEKIDDYAFWN

-567 IIGKYAFQRTQEYIK
+567 TIGRYAFQRTQEYIK
-582 ATINKVVLHEGLE
+582 PTINKVILHEGLE

-619 NVLDAAAFEGNAK
+619 KVLDAAAFEGNAK
-632 VTLTSLVEDQVNATG
+632 VTLTSLVEDQVNAVG
-647 DYTKVAAAGAG
+647 DYAKVVAKGAA
-658 HEIVLVHKVTFD
+658 HEIVLVHKVTFN

-677 AETARA
+677 AETART

-691 LPTAARDGYIFKGWF
+691 LPG
-706 TAAEGGDAVT
+706 
-716 ADTVFDKDTTV
+716 
-727 FAHWKAYSVVT
+727 
-738 FDAGEGKSDAETARA
+738 
-753 DKDGKLAELPTA
+753 A

-771 FEGWFTAAEGGE
+771 FEGWFTAAEGGD
-783 AVTADT
+783 V
-789 VFDKDTTVFAHW
+789 
-801 KAYSVVTFDAGEG
+801 
-814 KSDAETARADKD
+814 
-826 GKLAELP
+826 
-833 NAARDGYIF
+833 
-842 EGWFTAAEGGDAVT
+842 VT

-867 FAHWKKNIVSATP
+867 FAHWKKNVVSATP
-880 SVKLSTST
+880 SVKLSTSK
-888 YTYNGKVKT
+888 YTYNGKVKK
-897 PGVKVSVNG
+897 PSVKVYVKGKALN
-906 TVLTKDNYSV
+906 KDNYSV

-941 KTVSFKINPPKSAVK
+941 KTVSFKINPKGTSIK
-956 KLKKG
+956 HLKKG
-961 KKSFTVYVKKQSK
+961 VRAFKPTWKKQTR
-974 QTSGYQVQYSTSKKF
+974 QISGYQVQYSTKKNFKSAKIKAVSSKK
-989 KSPKAKNL
+989 KSTWVIKKKA
-997 TSYKKTTLKVKK
+997 
-1009 LKKHKKYYVRVRTY
+1009 HKRYYVRIRTY
-1023 KKVGKTKYYSGWSSA
+1023 KKVGKAKYYSSWSSA

>member
-1 MDKKQSLAFLL
+1 M
-12 SAMMVATPFS
+12 
-22 AFAAEDGTAPADADA
+22 
-37 SAKAATEQSVENNQ
+37 
-51 AKGEDSVQEDAQ
+51 
-63 LDENELPIVPIEPG
+63 
-77 EGTGEEKK
+77 
-85 DETPASN
+85 
-92 AWEATD
+92 
-98 FTYGEWVIDSNA
+98 
-110 MLCPSN
+110 
-116 DTEAYLKTTIWVVT
+116 KTTVWVVT

-145 LVIPAKDPDGKKVQG
+145 LVIPAKDSDGKKVQG
-160 VGKDAFKKMGLTSV
+160 VGKEAFKKMGLTSV

-181 TANDTN
+181 TDNDTN
-187 WDSNVKERGD
+187 WDSSVKERGD
-197 FFIGNLAFQSND
+197 FFIGNLAFQGNN

-219 FYVAPNGFS
+219 FYVATNGFS
-228 KNPNLKE
+228 RNPNLKE

-248 AFAACAIDTL
+248 AFAACAIEKL
-258 NFPETTDFPLA
+258 NFSENTDFPLA
-269 IDNIAFFTNKIK
+269 IDNIAFFNNKIK

-292 TNMAFRNNTGVENG
+292 TNMAFRSNTGVENG

-317 SYVDNNAYQK
+317 NYVDNNAYQK

-332 AIPTEAWAEKP
+332 AIPAEAWAEKP
-343 WCTAHFTF
+343 WGTAHFIF

-373 VLPDQTEA
+373 VLPDQNA
-381 GEDVTAIGNG
+381 ASEDVTAIGNG
-391 TYGVGTFGYTTADGT
+391 TNGVGTFGYKAADGT

-445 EFPETLKTIGNTAF
+445 VFPETLKTIGNTAF
-459 QNAPLTEVSIPD
+459 QNAPLTEVSLPD

-479 AFTNTEQATTHIEKV
+479 AFTNTEKATTHIEKV
-494 KLSKGMTT
+494 KLSKGMTA
-502 IPNSMFT
+502 IPAGMFT
-509 NQKIK
+509 NQKVK

-523 SIGSR
+523 TIGKR

-533 YVETLKIS
+533 RVETLKLS
-541 GTVEEIDDYAFWN
+541 GTVEKIDEYAFWN
-554 NQMKELEIPGNVK
+554 NQIKELEIPGNVK
-567 IIGKYAFQRTQEYIK
+567 TIGRYAFQRTQDSIK
-582 ATINKVVLHEGLE
+582 ASINKVVLHEGLE
-595 SIGKKA
+595 SIGKQA

-619 NVLDAAAFEGNAK
+619 KVLDAAAFEGNAK
-632 VTLTSLVEDQVNATG
+632 VTLISLVEDQVNAVG
-647 DYTKVAAAGAG
+647 DYAKVVAKGTA
-658 HEIVLVHKVTFD
+658 HEIVLIHKVTFD

-677 AETARA
+677 AETART

-691 LPTAARDGYIFKGWF
+691 LP
-706 TAAEGGDAVT
+706 DAV
-716 ADTVFDKDTTV
+716 
-727 FAHWKAYSVVT
+727 
-738 FDAGEGKSDAETARA
+738 
-753 DKDGKLAELPTA
+753 
-765 ARDGYT
+765 RDGYT
-771 FEGWFTAAEGGE
+771 FEGWFTAAEGG
-783 AVTADT
+783 V
-789 VFDKDTTVFAHW
+789 
-801 KAYSVVTFDAGEG
+801 
-814 KSDAETARADKD
+814 
-826 GKLAELP
+826 
-833 NAARDGYIF
+833 
-842 EGWFTAAEGGDAVT
+842 AVT

-867 FAHWKKNIVSATP
+867 FAHWKKNVVSATP
-880 SVKLSTST
+880 SVKLSTSA

-989 KSPKAKNL
+989 KSPKTKSL
-997 TSYKKTTLKVKK
+997 TSYKKTSLKVKK

-1023 KKVGKTKYYSGWSSA
+1023 KKVGKAKYYSSWSSA

>member
-51 AKGEDSVQEDAQ
+51 AKGKASVQEDAQ
-63 LDENELPIVPIEPG
+63 LDENELPIVPG

-85 DETPASN
+85 DEPPASN

-98 FTYGEWVIDSNA
+98 FTYGEWVIGGSDKI
-110 MLCPSN
+110 CPSN
-116 DTEAYLKTTIWVVT
+116 DDTAYLKTKVWVVT

-160 VGKDAFKKMGLTSV
+160 VGESAFKSMGIKSV
-174 QFPENVK
+174 KFPENVK

-197 FFIGNLAFQSND
+197 FFIGGLAFQSNN
-209 LKEVTLPEGV
+209 LEEVTLPEGV
-219 FYVAPNGFS
+219 FYLARQAFA
-228 KNPNLKE
+228 KNANLKK
-235 VTFPSTIKLIGNS
+235 VTFPSTIKMIAQN
-248 AFAACAIDTL
+248 AFGLGSIESL
-258 NFPETTDFPLA
+258 NFPETTDFPLV
-269 IDNIAFFTNKIK
+269 IDNAAFMSNKIK

-292 TNMAFRNNTGVENG
+292 TNMAFKSNTGVENR

-317 SYVDNNAYQK
+317 NYVDNNAYQQ

-332 AIPTEAWAEKP
+332 AIPAEAWAEKP
-343 WCTAHFTF
+343 WGTAHFTF

-373 VLPDQTEA
+373 VLPDQNAA
-381 GEDVTAIGNG
+381 GEDVTAIGDGAN
-391 TYGVGTFGYTTADGT
+391 GVGTFGYKAADGT

-440 GVKAV
+440 GVKEV

-459 QNAPLTEVSIPD
+459 QNAPLTEVSLPD

-479 AFTNTEQATTHIEKV
+479 AFTNTEKATTHIEKV
-494 KLSKGMTT
+494 KLSKGMTA
-502 IPNSMFT
+502 IPASMFT

-523 SIGSR
+523 SIGR
-528 AFAGN
+528 LAFAGN

-541 GTVEEIDDYAFWN
+541 GTVESIGESSFVN
-554 NQMKELEIPGNVK
+554 NQMKKLEIPGNVK
-567 IIGKYAFQRTQEYIK
+567 TIGRYAFKRSQDSIK
-582 ATINKVVLHEGLE
+582 ASIDKVVLHEGLE
-595 SIGKKA
+595 SIGKQA

-619 NVLDAAAFEGNAK
+619 KVLDAAAFEGNAK
-632 VTLTSLVEDQVNATG
+632 VTLISLVEDQVNAVG
-647 DYTKVAAAGAG
+647 DYAKVVAKGTA
-658 HEIVLVHKVTFD
+658 HEIVLVHKVTFN

-677 AETARA
+677 AETART

-691 LPTAARDGYIFKGWF
+691 LPG
-706 TAAEGGDAVT
+706 
-716 ADTVFDKDTTV
+716 
-727 FAHWKAYSVVT
+727 
-738 FDAGEGKSDAETARA
+738 
-753 DKDGKLAELPTA
+753 A

-771 FEGWFTAAEGGE
+771 FEGWFTAAEGGD
-783 AVTADT
+783 V
-789 VFDKDTTVFAHW
+789 
-801 KAYSVVTFDAGEG
+801 
-814 KSDAETARADKD
+814 
-826 GKLAELP
+826 
-833 NAARDGYIF
+833 
-842 EGWFTAAEGGDAVT
+842 VT

-867 FAHWKKNIVSATP
+867 FAHWKKNVVSATP
-880 SVKLSTST
+880 SVKLSTSA

-989 KSPKAKNL
+989 KSPKTKSL
-997 TSYKKTTLKVKK
+997 TSYKKTSLKVKK

-1023 KKVGKTKYYSGWSSA
+1023 KKVGKAKYYSSWSSA

>member
-1 MDKKQSLAFLL
+1 MS
-12 SAMMVATPFS
+12 
-22 AFAAEDGTAPADADA
+22 
-37 SAKAATEQSVENNQ
+37 
-51 AKGEDSVQEDAQ
+51 
-63 LDENELPIVPIEPG
+63 
-77 EGTGEEKK
+77 
-85 DETPASN
+85 
-92 AWEATD
+92 
-98 FTYGEWVIDSNA
+98 
-110 MLCPSN
+110 
-116 DTEAYLKTTIWVVT
+116 
-130 GLSDSGKA
+130 
-138 KLENNKD
+138 
-145 LVIPAKDPDGKKVQG
+145 
-160 VGKDAFKKMGLTSV
+160 LTSV

-187 WDSNVKERGD
+187 WDSSVKERGD
-197 FFIGNLAFQSND
+197 FFIGNLAFQGND

-219 FYVAPNGFS
+219 FYVATNGFS
-228 KNPNLKE
+228 RNPNLKE

-248 AFAACAIDTL
+248 AFAACAIEKL
-258 NFPETTDFPLA
+258 NFSENTDFPLA
-269 IDNIAFFTNKIK
+269 IDNIAFFNNKIK

-292 TNMAFRNNTGVENG
+292 TKMAFRNNTGVENG

-317 SYVDNNAYQK
+317 NYVDNNAYQK

-332 AIPTEAWAEKP
+332 AIPAEEWAEKP
-343 WCTAHFTF
+343 WGTAHFTF

-373 VLPDQTEA
+373 VLPDQNAA
-381 GEDVTAIGNG
+381 GEDITVIGKG
-391 TYGVGTFGYTTADGT
+391 TVGVGTFGYKTADGT

-440 GVKAV
+440 GVKEV

-459 QNAPLTEVSIPD
+459 QNAPLTEVSLPD

-479 AFTNTEQATTHIEKV
+479 AFTNTEKATTHIEKV
-494 KLSKGMTT
+494 KLSKGMTA
-502 IPNSMFT
+502 IPASMFT
-509 NQKIK
+509 NQKVK

-523 SIGSR
+523 TIGSR

-533 YVETLKIS
+533 RVETLKIS
-541 GTVEEIDDYAFWN
+541 DTVEKIDDYAFWN

-567 IIGKYAFQRTQEYIK
+567 TIGKYAFQRTQDSIK
-582 ATINKVVLHEGLE
+582 ASIDKVVLHEGLE
-595 SIGKKA
+595 SIGKRA

-619 NVLDAAAFEGNAK
+619 KVLDAAAFEGNAK
-632 VTLTSLVEDQVNATG
+632 VTLISLVEDQVNAKG
-647 DYTKVAAAGAG
+647 DYTKVVAKGTA

-677 AETARA
+677 VETART

-691 LPTAARDGYIFKGWF
+691 LP
-706 TAAEGGDAVT
+706 DAV
-716 ADTVFDKDTTV
+716 
-727 FAHWKAYSVVT
+727 
-738 FDAGEGKSDAETARA
+738 
-753 DKDGKLAELPTA
+753 
-765 ARDGYT
+765 RDGYT
-771 FEGWFTAAEGGE
+771 
-783 AVTADT
+783 
-789 VFDKDTTVFAHW
+789 
-801 KAYSVVTFDAGEG
+801 
-814 KSDAETARADKD
+814 
-826 GKLAELP
+826 
-833 NAARDGYIF
+833 F

-867 FAHWKKNIVSATP
+867 FAHWKKNVVSATP
-880 SVKLSTST
+880 NVKLSTST

-941 KTVSFKINPPKSAVK
+941 KTVSFKINPKGTSIK
-956 KLKKG
+956 HLKKG
-961 KKSFTVYVKKQSK
+961 VRAFKPTWKKQTK
-974 QTSGYQVQYSTSKKF
+974 QISGYQVQYSTKKNFKSAKIKTVSSKK
-989 KSPKAKNL
+989 KSTWVIKKKA
-997 TSYKKTTLKVKK
+997 
-1009 LKKHKKYYVRVRTY
+1009 HKRYYVRIRTY
-1023 KKVGKTKYYSGWSSA
+1023 KKVGKAKYYSSWSSA

>member
-1 MDKKQSLAFLL
+1 MNHERRITMDKKQSLAFLL

-37 SAKAATEQSVENNQ
+37 SAKAATEQSVENDR
-51 AKGEDSVQEDAQ
+51 AKGGNSVKEDAQ
-63 LDENELPIVPIEPG
+63 LDENELPIVPG

-92 AWEATD
+92 AWEAAD
-98 FTYGEWVIDSNA
+98 FTYGEWAIDKND

-116 DTEAYLKTTIWVVT
+116 DNEAYLKTTVWVVT

-145 LVIPAKDPDGKKVQG
+145 LVIPAKDSDGKKVQG
-160 VGKDAFKKMGLTSV
+160 VGKEAFKKMGLTSV

-187 WDSNVKERGD
+187 WDSSVKERGD
-197 FFIGNLAFQSND
+197 FFIGNLAFQGNN

-219 FYVAPNGFS
+219 FYVATNGFS
-228 KNPNLKE
+228 RNPNLKE

-248 AFAACAIDTL
+248 AFAACAIEKL
-258 NFPETTDFPLA
+258 NFSENTDFPLA
-269 IDNIAFFTNKIK
+269 IDNIAFFNNKIK

-292 TNMAFRNNTGVENG
+292 TNMAFRSNTGVENG

-317 SYVDNNAYQK
+317 NYVDNNAYQK

-332 AIPTEAWAEKP
+332 AIPAEAWAEKP
-343 WCTAHFTF
+343 WGTAHFTF

-373 VLPDQTEA
+373 VLPDQNAA
-381 GEDVTAIGNG
+381 GEDVTAIGDG
-391 TYGVGTFGYTTADGT
+391 TNGVGTFGYKAADGT

-445 EFPETLKTIGNTAF
+445 VFPETLKTIGNTAF
-459 QNAPLTEVSIPD
+459 QNAPLTEVSLPD

-479 AFTNTEQATTHIEKV
+479 AFTNTEKATTHIEKV
-494 KLSKGMTT
+494 KLSKGMTA
-502 IPNSMFT
+502 IPAGMFT
-509 NQKIK
+509 NQKVK

-523 SIGSR
+523 TIGKR

-533 YVETLKIS
+533 RVETLKLS
-541 GTVEEIDDYAFWN
+541 GTVEKIDEYAFWN
-554 NQMKELEIPGNVK
+554 NQIKELEIPGNVK
-567 IIGKYAFQRTQEYIK
+567 TIGRYAFQRTQDSIK
-582 ATINKVVLHEGLE
+582 ASINKVVLHEGLE
-595 SIGKKA
+595 SIGKQA

-619 NVLDAAAFEGNAK
+619 KVLDAAAFEGNAK
-632 VTLTSLVEDQVNATG
+632 VTLISLVEDQVNAVG
-647 DYTKVAAAGAG
+647 DYAKVVAKGTA
-658 HEIVLVHKVTFD
+658 HEIVLIHKVTFD

-677 AETARA
+677 AETVR
-683 DKDGKLAE
+683 
-691 LPTAARDGYIFKGWF
+691 T
-706 TAAEGGDAVT
+706 
-716 ADTVFDKDTTV
+716 
-727 FAHWKAYSVVT
+727 
-738 FDAGEGKSDAETARA
+738 
-753 DKDGKLAELPTA
+753 
-765 ARDGYT
+765 
-771 FEGWFTAAEGGE
+771 
-783 AVTADT
+783 
-789 VFDKDTTVFAHW
+789 
-801 KAYSVVTFDAGEG
+801 
-814 KSDAETARADKD
+814 DKD

-833 NAARDGYIF
+833 NAARDGYTF

-867 FAHWKKNIVSATP
+867 FAHWKKNVVSATP

-906 TVLTKDNYSV
+906 TVLTKGNYSV

-989 KSPKAKNL
+989 KSPKTKSL
-997 TSYKKTTLKVKK
+997 TSCKKTGLKVKK

-1023 KKVGKTKYYSGWSSA
+1023 KKVGKAKYYSSWSSA

>member
-51 AKGEDSVQEDAQ
+51 AKGKASVQEDAQ
-63 LDENELPIVPIEPG
+63 LDENELPIVPG

-92 AWEATD
+92 AWEAAD
-98 FTYGEWVIDSNA
+98 FTYGEWAIDKND

-116 DTEAYLKTTIWVVT
+116 DNEAYLKTTVWVVT

-145 LVIPAKDPDGKKVQG
+145 LVIPAKDSDGKKVQG
-160 VGKDAFKKMGLTSV
+160 VGKEAFKKMGLTSV

-187 WDSNVKERGD
+187 WDSSVKERGD
-197 FFIGNLAFQSND
+197 FFIGNLAFQGNN

-219 FYVAPNGFS
+219 FYVATNGFS
-228 KNPNLKE
+228 RNPNLKE

-248 AFAACAIDTL
+248 AFAACAIEKL
-258 NFPETTDFPLA
+258 NFSENTDFPLA
-269 IDNIAFFTNKIK
+269 IDNIAFFNNKIK

-292 TNMAFRNNTGVENG
+292 TNMALRSNTGVENG

-317 SYVDNNAYQK
+317 NYVDNNAYQK

-332 AIPTEAWAEKP
+332 AIPAEAWAEKP
-343 WCTAHFTF
+343 WGTAHFTF

-373 VLPDQTEA
+373 VLPDQNAA

-391 TYGVGTFGYTTADGT
+391 TNGVGTFGYKAADGT

-411 SVKLPA
+411 FVKLPA

-445 EFPETLKTIGNTAF
+445 VFPETLKIIGNTAF
-459 QNAPLTEVSIPD
+459 QNAPLTEVSLPD

-494 KLSKGMTT
+494 KLSKGMTA
-502 IPNSMFT
+502 IPVSMFT
-509 NQKIK
+509 NQKVK

-523 SIGSR
+523 TIGKR

-533 YVETLKIS
+533 RVETLKLS
-541 GTVEEIDDYAFWN
+541 GTVEKIDEYAFWN
-554 NQMKELEIPGNVK
+554 NQIKELEIPGNVK
-567 IIGKYAFQRTQEYIK
+567 TIGRYAFQRTQDSIK
-582 ATINKVVLHEGLE
+582 ASINKVVLHEGLE
-595 SIGKKA
+595 SIGKQA

-619 NVLDAAAFEGNAK
+619 KVLDAAAFEGNAK
-632 VTLTSLVEDQVNATG
+632 VTLISLVEDQVNAVG
-647 DYTKVAAAGAG
+647 DYAKVVAKGTA
-658 HEIVLVHKVTFD
+658 HEIVLIHKVTFD

-677 AETARA
+677 AETART

-691 LPTAARDGYIFKGWF
+691 LP
-706 TAAEGGDAVT
+706 DAV
-716 ADTVFDKDTTV
+716 
-727 FAHWKAYSVVT
+727 
-738 FDAGEGKSDAETARA
+738 
-753 DKDGKLAELPTA
+753 
-765 ARDGYT
+765 RDGYT
-771 FEGWFTAAEGGE
+771 FEGWFTAAEGG
-783 AVTADT
+783 V
-789 VFDKDTTVFAHW
+789 
-801 KAYSVVTFDAGEG
+801 
-814 KSDAETARADKD
+814 
-826 GKLAELP
+826 
-833 NAARDGYIF
+833 
-842 EGWFTAAEGGDAVT
+842 AVT

-867 FAHWKKNIVSATP
+867 FAHWKKNVVSATP
-880 SVKLSTST
+880 SVKLSTSA

-989 KSPKAKNL
+989 KSPKTKSL
-997 TSYKKTTLKVKK
+997 TSYKKTSLKVKK

-1023 KKVGKTKYYSGWSSA
+1023 KKVGKAKYYSSWSSA

>member
-22 AFAAEDGTAPADADA
+22 AFAAEDGEAPADADA
-37 SAKAATEQSVENNQ
+37 SAKAATEQSVGKDR
-51 AKGEDSVQEDAQ
+51 AKGEDSLQEDAQ
-63 LDENELPIVPIEPG
+63 LDENELPIVPG

-92 AWEATD
+92 AWEAAD
-98 FTYGEWVIDSNA
+98 FTYGEWTIDIND

-116 DTEAYLKTTIWVVT
+116 DANAYLKTTVWVVT

-138 KLENNKD
+138 KLENNKN
-145 LVIPAKDPDGKKVQG
+145 LVIPAKDPDGKKIQG
-160 VGKDAFKKMGLTSV
+160 VGASAFKSMGITSV
-174 QFPENVK
+174 KFPENVK
-181 TANDTN
+181 TANDTK

-197 FFIGNLAFQSND
+197 FFIGGLAFMSNN
-209 LKEVTLPEGV
+209 LEEVNLPEGV
-219 FYVAPNGFS
+219 FYVARQAFA
-228 KNPNLKE
+228 KNASLKK
-235 VTFPSTIKLIGNS
+235 VTFPSTIKMLASG
-248 AFAACAIDTL
+248 AFGSCAIESL
-258 NFPETTDFPLA
+258 NFPETTDFPLV
-269 IDNIAFFTNKIK
+269 IDNGAFMVNKIK

-292 TNMAFRNNTGVENG
+292 TKQAFMKNTGTENG
-306 IVHLYIPKTKG
+306 TVHLYIPKTKG
-317 SYVDNNAYQK
+317 NFVDTNAYQK

-332 AIPTEAWAEKP
+332 AIPAEAWAEKP
-343 WCTAHFTF
+343 WNTTHFTF
-351 DGTTITGLSESG
+351 NGTTITGLSESG
-363 KIKIQNDTNL
+363 KIKIQKDTNL
-373 VLPDQTEA
+373 VLPDQNAA

-391 TYGVGTFGYTTADGT
+391 SYGVGTFGYKAADGA

-411 SVKLPA
+411 SVKFPA
-417 KLESIGNFAFSAVV
+417 KLESIGNLAFSAVV
-431 DTKTSEVKH
+431 EMSTGEVKH
-440 GVKAV
+440 GLKTV

-459 QNAPLTEVSIPD
+459 QNAPLKEVVIPD
-471 SVTSVGSG
+471 SVISVGSG
-479 AFTNTEQATTHIEKV
+479 AFTNTEKAPVRIEKV
-494 KLSKGMTT
+494 KLSKNMTA
-502 IPNSMFT
+502 IPASMFT
-509 NQKIK
+509 NQQIK
-514 NVEIPEGIK
+514 NVEIPEGVT

-533 YVETLKIS
+533 RVETLKIS
-541 GTVEEIDDYAFWN
+541 GTVEKIDDYAFWN
-554 NQMKELEIPGNVK
+554 NQLKEVEIPGNVK
-567 IIGKYAFQRTQEYIK
+567 TIGRYAFQRTQDYIK
-582 ATINKVVLHEGLE
+582 ASINKVVLHEGLE
-595 SIGKKA
+595 SIGKNA

-619 NVLDAAAFEGNAK
+619 KVLDATAFKGNAL
-632 VTLTSLVEDQVNATG
+632 VTLTSVVEDQANATG
-647 DYTKVAAAGAG
+647 DYKEVVTKGDA
-658 HEIVLVHKVTFD
+658 HEVVLVRKVTFD
-670 AGEGKAD
+670 AGEGKTD
-677 AETARA
+677 A
-683 DKDGKLAE
+683 K
-691 LPTAARDGYIFKGWF
+691 
-706 TAAEGGDAVT
+706 
-716 ADTVFDKDTTV
+716 TTR
-727 FAHWKAYSVVT
+727 T
-738 FDAGEGKSDAETARA
+738 

-801 KAYSVVTFDAGEG
+801 K
-814 KSDAETARADKD
+814 
-826 GKLAELP
+826 
-833 NAARDGYIF
+833 
-842 EGWFTAAEGGDAVT
+842 
-856 ADTVFDKDTTV
+856 
-867 FAHWKKNIVSATP
+867 KNIVSATP

-897 PGVKVSVNG
+897 PSVKVSVNG

-923 NVGKYTVKVTLKN
+923 NVGKYNVKVTLKN

-989 KSPKAKNL
+989 KSPKAKTL
-997 TSYKKTTLKVKK
+997 TSYKKTKLTVKK

-1023 KKVGKTKYYSGWSSA
+1023 KKVGKAKYYSGWSST
-1038 KSVKTK
+1038 KSIKTK

>member
-51 AKGEDSVQEDAQ
+51 AKGKASVQEDAQ
-63 LDENELPIVPIEPG
+63 LDENELPIVPG

-98 FTYGEWVIDSNA
+98 FTYGEWTIDSNA

-116 DTEAYLKTTIWVVT
+116 DTEAYLKTTVWVVT

-138 KLENNKD
+138 KLENNKN
-145 LVIPAKDPDGKKVQG
+145 LVIPEKDPTGKKVQG

-187 WDSNVKERGD
+187 WDSSVKERGD
-197 FFIGNLAFQSND
+197 FFIGNLAFQGNN

-248 AFAACAIDTL
+248 AFAACAIEKL
-258 NFPETTDFPLA
+258 NFSENTDFPLA
-269 IDNIAFFTNKIK
+269 IDNIAFFNNKIK

-292 TNMAFRNNTGVENG
+292 TNMAFRSNTGVENG

-317 SYVDNNAYQK
+317 NYVDNNAYQK

-332 AIPTEAWAEKP
+332 AIPAEAWAEKP
-343 WCTAHFTF
+343 WGTAHFTF
-351 DGTTITGLSESG
+351 DGTTIIGLSESG

-373 VLPDQTEA
+373 VLPDQNAA
-381 GEDVTAIGNG
+381 GEDVTAIGDG
-391 TYGVGTFGYTTADGT
+391 TNGVGTFGYKAADGT

-445 EFPETLKTIGNTAF
+445 VFPETLKTIGNTAF
-459 QNAPLTEVSIPD
+459 QNAPLTEVSLPD

-479 AFTNTEQATTHIEKV
+479 AFTNTEKATTHIEKV
-494 KLSKGMTT
+494 KLSKGMTA
-502 IPNSMFT
+502 IPAGMFT
-509 NQKIK
+509 NQKVK

-523 SIGSR
+523 TIGVR

-533 YVETLKIS
+533 RVETLKIS
-541 GTVEEIDDYAFWN
+541 GTVEKIDDYAFWN

-567 IIGKYAFQRTQEYIK
+567 TIGRYAFQRTQEYIK

-619 NVLDAAAFEGNAK
+619 KVLDAAAFEGNAK
-632 VTLTSLVEDQVNATG
+632 VTLISLVEDQVNAKG
-647 DYTKVAAAGAG
+647 DYTKVVAKGTA

-677 AETARA
+677 AETART

-691 LPTAARDGYIFKGWF
+691 LPG
-706 TAAEGGDAVT
+706 AV
-716 ADTVFDKDTTV
+716 
-727 FAHWKAYSVVT
+727 
-738 FDAGEGKSDAETARA
+738 
-753 DKDGKLAELPTA
+753 
-765 ARDGYT
+765 RDGYT
-771 FEGWFTAAEGGE
+771 
-783 AVTADT
+783 
-789 VFDKDTTVFAHW
+789 
-801 KAYSVVTFDAGEG
+801 
-814 KSDAETARADKD
+814 
-826 GKLAELP
+826 
-833 NAARDGYIF
+833 F

-867 FAHWKKNIVSATP
+867 FAHWKKNVVSATP
-880 SVKLSTST
+880 SVKLSTSA

-906 TVLTKDNYSV
+906 TVLTKDDYSV

-989 KSPKAKNL
+989 KSPKAKSL
-997 TSYKKTTLKVKK
+997 TSYKKTSLKVKK
-1009 LKKHKKYYVRVRTY
+1009 LKKRKKYYVRVRTY
-1023 KKVGKTKYYSGWSSA
+1023 KKVGKAKYYSSWSSA

>member
-1 MDKKQSLAFLL
+1 M
-12 SAMMVATPFS
+12 
-22 AFAAEDGTAPADADA
+22 
-37 SAKAATEQSVENNQ
+37 
-51 AKGEDSVQEDAQ
+51 
-63 LDENELPIVPIEPG
+63 
-77 EGTGEEKK
+77 
-85 DETPASN
+85 
-92 AWEATD
+92 
-98 FTYGEWVIDSNA
+98 
-110 MLCPSN
+110 
-116 DTEAYLKTTIWVVT
+116 
-130 GLSDSGKA
+130 
-138 KLENNKD
+138 
-145 LVIPAKDPDGKKVQG
+145 VIPEKDPNGKKVQG
-160 VGKDAFKKMGLTSV
+160 VGKEAFKKMGLTSV

-258 NFPETTDFPLA
+258 NFPETTDFSLA
-269 IDNIAFFTNKIK
+269 IDNIAFFMNKIK

-292 TNMAFRNNTGVENG
+292 TNMAFRSNTGVENG

-332 AIPTEAWAEKP
+332 AIPAEAWAEKP
-343 WCTAHFTF
+343 WGTAHFTF

-373 VLPDQTEA
+373 VLPDQNAA

-391 TYGVGTFGYTTADGT
+391 TNGVGTFGYKAADDT

-431 DTKTSEVKH
+431 DMTTSEVKH

-459 QNAPLTEVSIPD
+459 QNAPLTEVSLPD

-479 AFTNTEQATTHIEKV
+479 AFTNTEKATTHIGKV
-494 KLSKGMTT
+494 KLSKGMTA
-502 IPNSMFT
+502 IPAGMFT
-509 NQKIK
+509 NQKVK
-514 NVEIPEGIK
+514 VVEIPEGIK
-523 SIGSR
+523 TIGAR

-541 GTVEEIDDYAFWN
+541 GTVEKIDSYAFWN
-554 NQMKELEIPGNVK
+554 NQMKELEIPENVK
-567 IIGKYAFQRTQEYIK
+567 TIGSCAFQRTQDYIK

-619 NVLDAAAFEGNAK
+619 KVLDAAAFEGNAK
-632 VTLTSLVEDQVNATG
+632 VTLTSLVEDQVNGKG
-647 DYTKVAAAGAG
+647 DYAKVVPQGKA

-677 AETARA
+677 AETAR
-683 DKDGKLAE
+683 
-691 LPTAARDGYIFKGWF
+691 T
-706 TAAEGGDAVT
+706 
-716 ADTVFDKDTTV
+716 
-727 FAHWKAYSVVT
+727 
-738 FDAGEGKSDAETARA
+738 
-753 DKDGKLAELPTA
+753 
-765 ARDGYT
+765 
-771 FEGWFTAAEGGE
+771 
-783 AVTADT
+783 
-789 VFDKDTTVFAHW
+789 
-801 KAYSVVTFDAGEG
+801 
-814 KSDAETARADKD
+814 DKD

-833 NAARDGYIF
+833 NAARDGYTF

-867 FAHWKKNIVSATP
+867 FAHWKKNVVKATP

-888 YTYNGKVKT
+888 YTYSGKVKT

-906 TVLTKDNYSV
+906 TVLTKENYSV

-941 KTVSFKINPPKSAVK
+941 KTVSFKINPKGTSVK
-956 KLKKG
+956 HLKKG
-961 KKSFTVYVKKQSK
+961 VRAFKPTWKKQTK
-974 QTSGYQVQYSTSKKF
+974 QISGYQVQYSTKKSF
-989 KSPKAKNL
+989 KSAKIKNVSPK
-997 TSYKKTTLKVKK
+997 KKSTWVIKQ
-1009 LKKHKKYYVRVRTY
+1009 KKHKKYYVRVRTY
-1023 KKVGKTKYYSGWSSA
+1023 KKVGKTKYYSSWSSA

>member
-22 AFAAEDGTAPADADA
+22 AFAAEDGGAPADADA
-37 SAKAATEQSVENNQ
+37 SAKTATEQSVENNQ
-51 AKGEDSVQEDAQ
+51 AKGKASVQEDAQ
-63 LDENELPIVPIEPG
+63 LDENELPIVPG

-92 AWEATD
+92 AWEAAD
-98 FTYGEWVIDSNA
+98 FTYGEWAIDKND
-110 MLCPSN
+110 MVCPSN
-116 DTEAYLKTTIWVVT
+116 DTEAYLKTTVWVVT

-145 LVIPAKDPDGKKVQG
+145 LVIPAKDSDGKKVQG
-160 VGKDAFKKMGLTSV
+160 VGKEAFKKMGLTSV

-187 WDSNVKERGD
+187 WDSSVKERGD
-197 FFIGNLAFQSND
+197 FFIGNLAFQGND

-219 FYVAPNGFS
+219 FYVATNGFS
-228 KNPNLKE
+228 RNPNLKE

-248 AFAACAIDTL
+248 AFAACAIEKL
-258 NFPETTDFPLA
+258 NFSENTDFPLA
-269 IDNIAFFTNKIK
+269 IDNVAFFSNKIK

-317 SYVDNNAYQK
+317 NYVDNNTYQK

-332 AIPTEAWAEKP
+332 AIPAEAWAEKP
-343 WCTAHFTF
+343 WGTAHFTF

-373 VLPDQTEA
+373 VLPDQNAA

-391 TYGVGTFGYTTADGT
+391 TNGVGTFGYKAADDT

-431 DTKTSEVKH
+431 DTKTYEVKH

-445 EFPETLKTIGNTAF
+445 VFPETLKTIGNTAF
-459 QNAPLTEVSIPD
+459 QNAPLTEVSLPD
-471 SVTSVGSG
+471 NVTSVGSG

-494 KLSKGMTT
+494 KLSKGMTA
-502 IPNSMFT
+502 IPASMFT
-509 NQKIK
+509 NQKVK

-523 SIGSR
+523 TIGAR

-533 YVETLKIS
+533 RVETLKIS
-541 GTVEEIDDYAFWN
+541 GTVEKIDDYAFWN

-567 IIGKYAFQRTQEYIK
+567 TIGRYAFQRTQEYIK
-582 ATINKVVLHEGLE
+582 PTINKVILHEGLE

-619 NVLDAAAFEGNAK
+619 KVLDAAAFEGNAK
-632 VTLTSLVEDQVNATG
+632 VTLTSLVEDQVNAVG
-647 DYTKVAAAGAG
+647 DYAKVVAKGAA
-658 HEIVLVHKVTFD
+658 HEIVLVHKVTFN

-677 AETARA
+677 AETART

-691 LPTAARDGYIFKGWF
+691 LPG
-706 TAAEGGDAVT
+706 
-716 ADTVFDKDTTV
+716 
-727 FAHWKAYSVVT
+727 
-738 FDAGEGKSDAETARA
+738 
-753 DKDGKLAELPTA
+753 A

-771 FEGWFTAAEGGE
+771 FEGWFTAAEGG
-783 AVTADT
+783 D
-789 VFDKDTTVFAHW
+789 
-801 KAYSVVTFDAGEG
+801 VVM
-814 KSDAETARADKD
+814 
-826 GKLAELP
+826 
-833 NAARDGYIF
+833 
-842 EGWFTAAEGGDAVT
+842 

-867 FAHWKKNIVSATP
+867 FAHWKKNVVSATP
-880 SVKLSTST
+880 SVKLSTSK
-888 YTYNGKVKT
+888 YTYNGKVKK
-897 PGVKVSVNG
+897 PSVKVYVKGKALN
-906 TVLTKDNYSV
+906 KDNYSV

-941 KTVSFKINPPKSAVK
+941 KTVSFKINPKGTSIK
-956 KLKKG
+956 HLKKG
-961 KKSFTVYVKKQSK
+961 VRAFKPTWKKQTR
-974 QTSGYQVQYSTSKKF
+974 QISGYQVQYSTKKNFKSAKIKAVSSKK
-989 KSPKAKNL
+989 KSTWVIKKKA
-997 TSYKKTTLKVKK
+997 
-1009 LKKHKKYYVRVRTY
+1009 HKRYYVRIRTY
-1023 KKVGKTKYYSGWSSA
+1023 KKVGKAKYYSSWSSA

>member
-1 MDKKQSLAFLL
+1 MNHERRITMDKKQSLAFLL

-51 AKGEDSVQEDAQ
+51 AKGKASVQEDAQ
-63 LDENELPIVPIEPG
+63 LDENELPIVPG

-92 AWEATD
+92 AWEAAD
-98 FTYGEWVIDSNA
+98 FTYGEWAIDKND

-116 DTEAYLKTTIWVVT
+116 DNEAYLKTTVWVVT

-145 LVIPAKDPDGKKVQG
+145 LVIPAKDSDGKKVQG
-160 VGKDAFKKMGLTSV
+160 VGKEAFKKMGLTSV

-187 WDSNVKERGD
+187 WDSSVKERGD
-197 FFIGNLAFQSND
+197 FFIGNLAFQGNN

-219 FYVAPNGFS
+219 FYVATNGFS
-228 KNPNLKE
+228 RNPNLKE

-248 AFAACAIDTL
+248 AFAACAIEKL
-258 NFPETTDFPLA
+258 NFSENTDFPLA
-269 IDNIAFFTNKIK
+269 IDNIAFFNNKIK

-292 TNMAFRNNTGVENG
+292 TNMAFRSNTGVENG

-317 SYVDNNAYQK
+317 NYVDNNAYQK

-332 AIPTEAWAEKP
+332 AIPAEAWAEKP
-343 WCTAHFTF
+343 WGTAHFTF

-373 VLPDQTEA
+373 VLPDQNAA

-391 TYGVGTFGYTTADGT
+391 TNGVGTFGYKAADGT

-411 SVKLPA
+411 FVKLPA

-445 EFPETLKTIGNTAF
+445 VFPETLKTIGNTAF
-459 QNAPLTEVSIPD
+459 QNAPLTEVSLPD

-494 KLSKGMTT
+494 KLSKGMTA
-502 IPNSMFT
+502 IPVSMFT
-509 NQKIK
+509 NQKVK

-523 SIGSR
+523 TIGKR

-533 YVETLKIS
+533 RVETLKLS
-541 GTVEEIDDYAFWN
+541 GTVEKIDEYAFWN
-554 NQMKELEIPGNVK
+554 NQIKELEIPGNVK
-567 IIGKYAFQRTQEYIK
+567 TISRYAFQRTQDSIK
-582 ATINKVVLHEGLE
+582 ASINKVVLHEGLE
-595 SIGKKA
+595 SIGKQA

-619 NVLDAAAFEGNAK
+619 KVLDAAAFEGNAK
-632 VTLTSLVEDQVNATG
+632 VTLISLVEDQVNAVG
-647 DYTKVAAAGAG
+647 DYAKVVAKGTA
-658 HEIVLVHKVTFD
+658 HEIVLIHKVTFD

-677 AETARA
+677 AETART

-691 LPTAARDGYIFKGWF
+691 LP
-706 TAAEGGDAVT
+706 DAV
-716 ADTVFDKDTTV
+716 
-727 FAHWKAYSVVT
+727 
-738 FDAGEGKSDAETARA
+738 
-753 DKDGKLAELPTA
+753 
-765 ARDGYT
+765 RDGYT
-771 FEGWFTAAEGGE
+771 
-783 AVTADT
+783 
-789 VFDKDTTVFAHW
+789 
-801 KAYSVVTFDAGEG
+801 
-814 KSDAETARADKD
+814 
-826 GKLAELP
+826 
-833 NAARDGYIF
+833 F

-867 FAHWKKNIVSATP
+867 FAHWKKNVVNATP
-880 SVKLSTST
+880 SVKLSTSA
-888 YTYNGKVKT
+888 YTYNGNVKT

-989 KSPKAKNL
+989 KSPKTKSL
-997 TSYKKTTLKVKK
+997 TSYKKTSLKVKK
-1009 LKKHKKYYVRVRTY
+1009 LKRHKKYYVRVRTY
-1023 KKVGKTKYYSGWSSA
+1023 KKVGKAKYYSSWSSA

>member
-51 AKGEDSVQEDAQ
+51 AKGKASVQEDAQ
-63 LDENELPIVPIEPG
+63 LDENELPIVPG

-92 AWEATD
+92 AWEAAD
-98 FTYGEWVIDSNA
+98 FTYGEWAIDKND

-116 DTEAYLKTTIWVVT
+116 DSEAYLKTTVWVVT

-145 LVIPAKDPDGKKVQG
+145 LVIPAKDSDGKKVQG
-160 VGKDAFKKMGLTSV
+160 VGKEAFKKMGLTSV

-187 WDSNVKERGD
+187 WDSSVKERGD
-197 FFIGNLAFQSND
+197 FFIGNLAFQGNN

-219 FYVAPNGFS
+219 FYVATNGFS
-228 KNPNLKE
+228 RNPNLKE

-248 AFAACAIDTL
+248 AFAACAIEKL
-258 NFPETTDFPLA
+258 NFSENTDFPLA
-269 IDNIAFFTNKIK
+269 IDNIAFFNNKIK

-292 TNMAFRNNTGVENG
+292 SKQAFMKNTGMENG
-306 IVHLYIPKTKG
+306 TVHLYIPTTKG
-317 SYVDNNAYQK
+317 SYVDNNAYQQ

-332 AIPTEAWAEKP
+332 AIPAEAWAEKP
-343 WCTAHFTF
+343 WGTAHFAF

-373 VLPDQTEA
+373 VLPDQNAA

-391 TYGVGTFGYTTADGT
+391 TNGVGTFGYKAADGT

-440 GVKAV
+440 GVKEV

-459 QNAPLTEVSIPD
+459 QNAPLTEVSLPD

-479 AFTNTEQATTHIEKV
+479 AFTNTEKATTHIEKV
-494 KLSKGMTT
+494 KLSKGMTA
-502 IPNSMFT
+502 IPAGMFT
-509 NQKIK
+509 NQKVK

-523 SIGSR
+523 TIGKR

-533 YVETLKIS
+533 RVETLKLS
-541 GTVEEIDDYAFWN
+541 GTVEKIDEYAFWN
-554 NQMKELEIPGNVK
+554 NQIKELEIPGNVK
-567 IIGKYAFQRTQEYIK
+567 TIGRYAFQRTQDSIK
-582 ATINKVVLHEGLE
+582 ASINKVVLHEGLE
-595 SIGKKA
+595 SIGKQA

-619 NVLDAAAFEGNAK
+619 KVLDAAAFEGNAK
-632 VTLTSLVEDQVNATG
+632 VTLISLVEDQVNAVG
-647 DYTKVAAAGAG
+647 DYAKVVAKGTA
-658 HEIVLVHKVTFD
+658 HEIVLIHKVTFD

-677 AETARA
+677 AETART

-691 LPTAARDGYIFKGWF
+691 LPG
-706 TAAEGGDAVT
+706 
-716 ADTVFDKDTTV
+716 
-727 FAHWKAYSVVT
+727 
-738 FDAGEGKSDAETARA
+738 
-753 DKDGKLAELPTA
+753 A

-771 FEGWFTAAEGGE
+771 
-783 AVTADT
+783 
-789 VFDKDTTVFAHW
+789 
-801 KAYSVVTFDAGEG
+801 
-814 KSDAETARADKD
+814 
-826 GKLAELP
+826 
-833 NAARDGYIF
+833 F

-867 FAHWKKNIVSATP
+867 FAHWKKNVVSATP
-880 SVKLSTST
+880 SVKLSTSA

-897 PGVKVSVNG
+897 PEVKVSVNG

-989 KSPKAKNL
+989 KSPKAKSL
-997 TSYKKTTLKVKK
+997 TSYKKTKLKVKK

-1023 KKVGKTKYYSGWSSA
+1023 KKVGKAKYYSSWSSA

>member
-22 AFAAEDGTAPADADA
+22 AFAAEDGTAPADDDA

-51 AKGEDSVQEDAQ
+51 ATGKASVQEDAQ
-63 LDENELPIVPIEPG
+63 LDENELPIVPG

-98 FTYGEWVIDSNA
+98 FTYGEWTIDKKD

-116 DTEAYLKTTIWVVT
+116 DAEAYLKTTVWAVT

-145 LVIPAKDPDGKKVQG
+145 LVIPEKDPTGKKVQG
-160 VGKDAFKKMGLTSV
+160 VGKEAFKKMGLTSV
-174 QFPENVK
+174 QFPKNVK

-187 WDSNVKERGD
+187 WDSSVKERGD
-197 FFIGNLAFQSND
+197 FFIGNLAFQGND

-219 FYVAPNGFS
+219 FYVATNGFS
-228 KNPNLKE
+228 RNPNLKE

-248 AFAACAIDTL
+248 AFAACAIEKL
-258 NFPETTDFPLA
+258 NFSENTDFPLA
-269 IDNIAFFTNKIK
+269 IDNIAFFNNKIK

-292 TNMAFRNNTGVENG
+292 TKMAFRSNAGVENG

-317 SYVDNNAYQK
+317 NYVDNNAYQK

-332 AIPTEAWAEKP
+332 AIPAEAWAEKP
-343 WCTAHFTF
+343 WGTAHFAF

-373 VLPDQTEA
+373 VLPDQNAA

-391 TYGVGTFGYTTADGT
+391 TNGVGTFGYKAADGT

-440 GVKAV
+440 GVKEV

-459 QNAPLTEVSIPD
+459 QNAPLTEVSLPD
-471 SVTSVGSG
+471 SVTSVGGG
-479 AFTNTEQATTHIEKV
+479 AFTNTEKATTHIEKV
-494 KLSKGMTT
+494 KLSKGMTA
-502 IPNSMFT
+502 IPASMFT
-509 NQKIK
+509 NQKVK

-523 SIGSR
+523 TIGAR

-533 YVETLKIS
+533 RVETLKLS
-541 GTVEEIDDYAFWN
+541 GTVEKIDEYAFWN
-554 NQMKELEIPGNVK
+554 NQIKELEIPGNVK
-567 IIGKYAFQRTQEYIK
+567 TIGRYAFQRTQDYIE

-595 SIGKKA
+595 SIGKRA

-619 NVLDAAAFEGNAK
+619 KVLDAAAFEGNAK
-632 VTLTSLVEDQVNATG
+632 VTLISLVEDQVNAKG
-647 DYTKVAAAGAG
+647 DYTKVVAKGTA

-677 AETARA
+677 AETART

-691 LPTAARDGYIFKGWF
+691 LPD
-706 TAAEGGDAVT
+706 
-716 ADTVFDKDTTV
+716 
-727 FAHWKAYSVVT
+727 
-738 FDAGEGKSDAETARA
+738 
-753 DKDGKLAELPTA
+753 A

-771 FEGWFTAAEGGE
+771 
-783 AVTADT
+783 
-789 VFDKDTTVFAHW
+789 
-801 KAYSVVTFDAGEG
+801 
-814 KSDAETARADKD
+814 
-826 GKLAELP
+826 
-833 NAARDGYIF
+833 F

-856 ADTVFDKDTTV
+856 ADTVFDKDTIV
-867 FAHWKKNIVSATP
+867 FAHWKKNVVSATP
-880 SVKLSTST
+880 SVKLSTSA

-897 PGVKVSVNG
+897 PSVKVYVKGKALS
-906 TVLTKDNYSV
+906 KDNYSV

-941 KTVSFKINPPKSAVK
+941 KTVSFKINPKGTSIK
-956 KLKKG
+956 HLKKG
-961 KKSFTVYVKKQSK
+961 VRAFKPTWKKQTK
-974 QTSGYQVQYSTSKKF
+974 QISGYQVQYSTKKNFKSAKIKAVSSKK
-989 KSPKAKNL
+989 KSTWVIKKKA
-997 TSYKKTTLKVKK
+997 
-1009 LKKHKKYYVRVRTY
+1009 HKRYYVRIRTY
-1023 KKVGKTKYYSGWSSA
+1023 KKVGKVKYYSSWSSA

>member
-1 MDKKQSLAFLL
+1 MNHERRITMDKKQSLAFLL

-37 SAKAATEQSVENNQ
+37 SSAKAATEQSVENNQ
-51 AKGEDSVQEDAQ
+51 AKGKASVQEDAQ
-63 LDENELPIVPIEPG
+63 LDENELPIVPG
-77 EGTGEEKK
+77 EGTDEEKK

-98 FTYGEWVIDSNA
+98 FTYGEWVIGGTDKI
-110 MLCPSN
+110 CPSN
-116 DTEAYLKTTIWVVT
+116 DTEAYLKTTVWVVT

-160 VGKDAFKKMGLTSV
+160 VGESAFKSMGIKSV
-174 QFPENVK
+174 KFPENVK

-197 FFIGNLAFQSND
+197 FFIGGLAFQSNN
-209 LKEVTLPEGV
+209 LEEVTLPEGV
-219 FYVAPNGFS
+219 FYLARQAFA
-228 KNPNLKE
+228 KNANLKK
-235 VTFPSTIKLIGNS
+235 VTFPSTIKMLASG
-248 AFAACAIDTL
+248 AFGSCAIESL
-258 NFPETTDFPLA
+258 NFPETTDFPLV
-269 IDNIAFFTNKIK
+269 IDNGAFMVNKIK

-292 TNMAFRNNTGVENG
+292 SKQAFMKNTGMENG
-306 IVHLYIPKTKG
+306 TVHLYIPTTKG
-317 SYVDNNAYQK
+317 SYVDNNAYQQ

-332 AIPTEAWAEKP
+332 AIPAEAWAEKP
-343 WCTAHFTF
+343 WGTTHFAF

-363 KIKIQNDTNL
+363 KIRIQNDTNL
-373 VLPDQTEA
+373 VLPDQNAA

-391 TYGVGTFGYTTADGT
+391 TNGVGTFGYKAADGT

-440 GVKAV
+440 GVKEV

-459 QNAPLTEVSIPD
+459 QNAPLTEVSLPD

-479 AFTNTEQATTHIEKV
+479 AFTNTEKATTHIEKV
-494 KLSKGMTT
+494 KLSKGMTA
-502 IPNSMFT
+502 IPAGMFT
-509 NQKIK
+509 NQKVK
-514 NVEIPEGIK
+514 NAEIPEGIK
-523 SIGSR
+523 TIGKR

-533 YVETLKIS
+533 RVETLKLS
-541 GTVEEIDDYAFWN
+541 GTVEKIDEYAFWN
-554 NQMKELEIPGNVK
+554 NQIKELEIPGNVK
-567 IIGKYAFQRTQEYIK
+567 TIGRYAFQRTQDSIK
-582 ATINKVVLHEGLE
+582 ASINKVVLHEGLE
-595 SIGKKA
+595 SIGKQA

-619 NVLDAAAFEGNAK
+619 KVLDAAAFEGNAK
-632 VTLTSLVEDQVNATG
+632 VTLISLVEDQVNAVG
-647 DYTKVAAAGAG
+647 DYAKVVAKGTA
-658 HEIVLVHKVTFD
+658 HEIVLIHKVTFD

-677 AETARA
+677 AETART

-691 LPTAARDGYIFKGWF
+691 LPG
-706 TAAEGGDAVT
+706 AV
-716 ADTVFDKDTTV
+716 
-727 FAHWKAYSVVT
+727 
-738 FDAGEGKSDAETARA
+738 
-753 DKDGKLAELPTA
+753 
-765 ARDGYT
+765 RDGYT
-771 FEGWFTAAEGGE
+771 
-783 AVTADT
+783 
-789 VFDKDTTVFAHW
+789 
-801 KAYSVVTFDAGEG
+801 
-814 KSDAETARADKD
+814 
-826 GKLAELP
+826 
-833 NAARDGYIF
+833 F

-867 FAHWKKNIVSATP
+867 FAHWKKNVVSATP

-888 YTYNGKVKT
+888 YTYNEKVKT

-989 KSPKAKNL
+989 KSPKTKSL
-997 TSYKKTTLKVKK
+997 TSYKKTKLKVKK

-1023 KKVGKTKYYSGWSSA
+1023 KKVGKTKYYSSWSSA

>member
-51 AKGEDSVQEDAQ
+51 AKGKASVQEDAQ
-63 LDENELPIVPIEPG
+63 LDENELPIVPG

-98 FTYGEWVIDSNA
+98 FTYGEWTIDSNA

-116 DTEAYLKTTIWVVT
+116 DTEAYLKTTVWVVT

-138 KLENNKD
+138 KLENNKN
-145 LVIPAKDPDGKKVQG
+145 LVIPEKDPTGKKVQG

-187 WDSNVKERGD
+187 WDSSVKERGD
-197 FFIGNLAFQSND
+197 FFIGNLAFQGNN

-248 AFAACAIDTL
+248 AFAACAIEKL
-258 NFPETTDFPLA
+258 NFSENTDFPLA
-269 IDNIAFFTNKIK
+269 IDNIAFFNNKIK

-292 TNMAFRNNTGVENG
+292 TNMAFRSNTGVENG

-317 SYVDNNAYQK
+317 NYVDNNAYQK

-332 AIPTEAWAEKP
+332 AIPAEAWAEKP
-343 WCTAHFTF
+343 WGTAHFTF

-373 VLPDQTEA
+373 VLPDQNAA
-381 GEDVTAIGNG
+381 GEDVTAIGDG
-391 TYGVGTFGYTTADGT
+391 TNGVGTFGYKAADGT

-445 EFPETLKTIGNTAF
+445 VFPETLKTIGNTAF
-459 QNAPLTEVSIPD
+459 QNAPLTEVSLPD

-479 AFTNTEQATTHIEKV
+479 AFTNTEKATTHIEKV
-494 KLSKGMTT
+494 KLSKGMTA
-502 IPNSMFT
+502 IPAGMFT
-509 NQKIK
+509 NQKVK

-523 SIGSR
+523 TIGVR

-533 YVETLKIS
+533 RVETLKIS
-541 GTVEEIDDYAFWN
+541 GTVEKIDDYAFWN

-567 IIGKYAFQRTQEYIK
+567 TIGRYAFQRTQEYIK

-601 FYQTLTSECK
+601 FYQALTSECK

-619 NVLDAAAFEGNAK
+619 KVLDAAAFEGNAK
-632 VTLTSLVEDQVNATG
+632 VTLISLVEDQVNAKG
-647 DYTKVAAAGAG
+647 DYTKVVAKGTA

-677 AETARA
+677 AETAR
-683 DKDGKLAE
+683 
-691 LPTAARDGYIFKGWF
+691 T
-706 TAAEGGDAVT
+706 
-716 ADTVFDKDTTV
+716 
-727 FAHWKAYSVVT
+727 
-738 FDAGEGKSDAETARA
+738 
-753 DKDGKLAELPTA
+753 
-765 ARDGYT
+765 
-771 FEGWFTAAEGGE
+771 
-783 AVTADT
+783 
-789 VFDKDTTVFAHW
+789 
-801 KAYSVVTFDAGEG
+801 
-814 KSDAETARADKD
+814 DKD

-833 NAARDGYIF
+833 NAVRDGYTF

-867 FAHWKKNIVSATP
+867 FAHWKKNVVSATP
-880 SVKLSTST
+880 SVKLSTSA

-956 KLKKG
+956 KLMKG

-989 KSPKAKNL
+989 KSPKTKSL
-997 TSYKKTTLKVKK
+997 TSYKKTKLKVKK

-1023 KKVGKTKYYSGWSSA
+1023 KKVGKAKYYSSWSSA

>member
-51 AKGEDSVQEDAQ
+51 TKGKASVQEDAQ
-63 LDENELPIVPIEPG
+63 LDENELPIVPG

-92 AWEATD
+92 AWEAAD
-98 FTYGEWVIDSNA
+98 FTYGEWAIDKND

-116 DTEAYLKTTIWVVT
+116 DNEAYLKTTVWVVT

-145 LVIPAKDPDGKKVQG
+145 LVIPAKDSDGKKVQG
-160 VGKDAFKKMGLTSV
+160 VGKEAFKKMGLTSV

-187 WDSNVKERGD
+187 WDSSVKERGD
-197 FFIGNLAFQSND
+197 FFIGNLAFQGNN

-219 FYVAPNGFS
+219 FYVATNGFS
-228 KNPNLKE
+228 RNPNLKE

-248 AFAACAIDTL
+248 AFAACAIENL
-258 NFPETTDFPLA
+258 NFSENTDFPLA
-269 IDNIAFFTNKIK
+269 IDNIAFFNNKIK

-292 TNMAFRNNTGVENG
+292 TNMAFRSNTGVENG

-317 SYVDNNAYQK
+317 NYVDNNAYQQ

-332 AIPTEAWAEKP
+332 AIPAEAWAEKP
-343 WCTAHFTF
+343 WGTAHFAF

-373 VLPDQTEA
+373 VLPDQNAA
-381 GEDVTAIGNG
+381 GEDITAIGNG
-391 TYGVGTFGYTTADGT
+391 TVGVGTFGYKTADGT

-411 SVKLPA
+411 SVKLPV

-445 EFPETLKTIGNTAF
+445 VFPETLKTIGNTAF
-459 QNAPLTEVSIPD
+459 QNAPLTEVSLPD

-479 AFTNTEQATTHIEKV
+479 AFTNTEKATTHIEKV
-494 KLSKGMTT
+494 KLSKGMTA
-502 IPNSMFT
+502 IPASMFT
-509 NQKIK
+509 NQKVK
-514 NVEIPEGIK
+514 NVEIPEGVT

-533 YVETLKIS
+533 RVETLKIS
-541 GTVEEIDDYAFWN
+541 GTVEKIDDYAFWN

-567 IIGKYAFQRTQEYIK
+567 TIGKYAFQRTQDYIE

-601 FYQTLTSECK
+601 FYQTLTAECK
-611 SIDLPTTV
+611 TIDLPTTV
-619 NVLDAAAFEGNAK
+619 RVLDATAFEGNAP
-632 VTLTSLVEDQVNATG
+632 VTLISVVEDQANAAG
-647 DYTKVAAAGAG
+647 DYVKVAVKGEG

-677 AETARA
+677 AETART

-691 LPTAARDGYIFKGWF
+691 LPG
-706 TAAEGGDAVT
+706 AV
-716 ADTVFDKDTTV
+716 
-727 FAHWKAYSVVT
+727 
-738 FDAGEGKSDAETARA
+738 
-753 DKDGKLAELPTA
+753 
-765 ARDGYT
+765 RDGYT
-771 FEGWFTAAEGGE
+771 
-783 AVTADT
+783 
-789 VFDKDTTVFAHW
+789 
-801 KAYSVVTFDAGEG
+801 
-814 KSDAETARADKD
+814 
-826 GKLAELP
+826 
-833 NAARDGYIF
+833 F

-867 FAHWKKNIVSATP
+867 FAHWKKNVVSATP
-880 SVKLSTST
+880 SVKLSTSA

-897 PGVKVSVNG
+897 PGVKISVNG

-989 KSPKAKNL
+989 KSPKTKSL
-997 TSYKKTTLKVKK
+997 TSYKKTKFKVKK

-1023 KKVGKTKYYSGWSSA
+1023 KKVGKAKYYSSWSSA

>member
-1 MDKKQSLAFLL
+1 M
-12 SAMMVATPFS
+12 
-22 AFAAEDGTAPADADA
+22 
-37 SAKAATEQSVENNQ
+37 
-51 AKGEDSVQEDAQ
+51 
-63 LDENELPIVPIEPG
+63 
-77 EGTGEEKK
+77 
-85 DETPASN
+85 
-92 AWEATD
+92 
-98 FTYGEWVIDSNA
+98 
-110 MLCPSN
+110 
-116 DTEAYLKTTIWVVT
+116 KTTVWVVT

-145 LVIPAKDPDGKKVQG
+145 LVIPAKDPDGKKIQG
-160 VGKDAFKKMGLTSV
+160 VGESAFKSMGIKSV
-174 QFPENVK
+174 KFPENVK

-197 FFIGNLAFQSND
+197 FFIGGLAFQSNN
-209 LKEVTLPEGV
+209 LEEVTLPEGV
-219 FYVAPNGFS
+219 FYLARQAFA
-228 KNPNLKE
+228 KNANLKK
-235 VTFPSTIKLIGNS
+235 VTFPSTIKMIAQN
-248 AFAACAIDTL
+248 AFGQCAIESL

-269 IDNIAFFTNKIK
+269 IDNGAFASNKIK

-292 TNMAFRNNTGVENG
+292 TKAAFNGNTGVENG

-317 SYVDNNAYQK
+317 NYVDNNAYQK

-332 AIPTEAWAEKP
+332 AIPAEAWAEKP
-343 WCTAHFTF
+343 WGTAHFTF
-351 DGTTITGLSESG
+351 DGTTIAGLSESG

-373 VLPDQTEA
+373 VLPDQNAA

-391 TYGVGTFGYTTADGT
+391 TNGVGTFGYKAADGT

-445 EFPETLKTIGNTAF
+445 VFPETLKTIGNTAF
-459 QNAPLTEVSIPD
+459 QNAPLTEVSLPD

-479 AFTNTEQATTHIEKV
+479 AFTNTEKATTHIEKV
-494 KLSKGMTT
+494 KLSKGMTA
-502 IPNSMFT
+502 IPAGMFT

-523 SIGSR
+523 SIGKN

-541 GTVEEIDDYAFWN
+541 GAVESIGESAFLN

-567 IIGKYAFQRTQEYIK
+567 TIGRYAFKKSQESIK
-582 ATINKVVLHEGLE
+582 ASIDKVVLHEGLE
-595 SIGKKA
+595 SIGKQA
-601 FYQTLTSECK
+601 FGQTLTSECK

-619 NVLDAAAFEGNAK
+619 KVLDAAAFEGNAK
-632 VTLTSLVEDQVNATG
+632 VTLISLVEDQVNAKG
-647 DYTKVAAAGAG
+647 DYTKVVAKGTA

-677 AETARA
+677 AETART

-691 LPTAARDGYIFKGWF
+691 LPG
-706 TAAEGGDAVT
+706 
-716 ADTVFDKDTTV
+716 
-727 FAHWKAYSVVT
+727 
-738 FDAGEGKSDAETARA
+738 
-753 DKDGKLAELPTA
+753 A

-771 FEGWFTAAEGGE
+771 
-783 AVTADT
+783 
-789 VFDKDTTVFAHW
+789 
-801 KAYSVVTFDAGEG
+801 
-814 KSDAETARADKD
+814 
-826 GKLAELP
+826 
-833 NAARDGYIF
+833 F

-867 FAHWKKNIVSATP
+867 FAHWKKNVVSATP
-880 SVKLSTST
+880 SVKLSTSA

-989 KSPKAKNL
+989 KSPKTKSL
-997 TSYKKTTLKVKK
+997 TSYKKTSLKVKK

-1023 KKVGKTKYYSGWSSA
+1023 KKVGKAKYYSSWSSA

>member
-51 AKGEDSVQEDAQ
+51 AKGKASVQEDAQ
-63 LDENELPIVPIEPG
+63 LDENELPIVPG

-92 AWEATD
+92 AWEAAD
-98 FTYGEWVIDSNA
+98 FTYGEWAIDKND

-116 DTEAYLKTTIWVVT
+116 DNEAYLKTTVWVVT

-145 LVIPAKDPDGKKVQG
+145 LVIPAKDSDGKKVQG
-160 VGKDAFKKMGLTSV
+160 VGKEAFKKMGLTSV

-187 WDSNVKERGD
+187 WDSSVKERGD
-197 FFIGNLAFQSND
+197 FFIGNLAFQGNN

-219 FYVAPNGFS
+219 FYVATNGFS
-228 KNPNLKE
+228 RNPNLKE

-248 AFAACAIDTL
+248 AFAACAIEKL
-258 NFPETTDFPLA
+258 NFSENTDFPLA
-269 IDNIAFFTNKIK
+269 IDNIAFFNNKIK

-292 TNMAFRNNTGVENG
+292 TNMAFRSNTGVENG

-317 SYVDNNAYQK
+317 NYVDNNAYQK

-332 AIPTEAWAEKP
+332 AIPAEAWAEKP
-343 WCTAHFTF
+343 WGTAHFTF

-373 VLPDQTEA
+373 VLPDQNAA
-381 GEDVTAIGNG
+381 GEDVTAIGDG
-391 TYGVGTFGYTTADGT
+391 TNGVGTFGYKAADGT

-445 EFPETLKTIGNTAF
+445 VFPETLKTIGNTAF
-459 QNAPLTEVSIPD
+459 QNAPLTEVSLPD

-479 AFTNTEQATTHIEKV
+479 AFTNTEKATTHIEKV
-494 KLSKGMTT
+494 KLSKGMTA
-502 IPNSMFT
+502 IPAGMFT
-509 NQKIK
+509 NQKVK

-523 SIGSR
+523 TIGKR

-533 YVETLKIS
+533 RVETLKLS
-541 GTVEEIDDYAFWN
+541 GTVEKIDEYAFWN
-554 NQMKELEIPGNVK
+554 NQIKELEIPGNVK
-567 IIGKYAFQRTQEYIK
+567 TIGRYAFQRTQDSIK
-582 ATINKVVLHEGLE
+582 ASINKVVLHEGLE
-595 SIGKKA
+595 SIGKQA

-619 NVLDAAAFEGNAK
+619 KVLDAAAFEGNAK
-632 VTLTSLVEDQVNATG
+632 VTLISLVEDQVNAVG
-647 DYTKVAAAGAG
+647 DYAKVVAKGTA
-658 HEIVLVHKVTFD
+658 HEIVLIHKVTFD

-677 AETARA
+677 AETART

-691 LPTAARDGYIFKGWF
+691 LP
-706 TAAEGGDAVT
+706 DAV
-716 ADTVFDKDTTV
+716 
-727 FAHWKAYSVVT
+727 
-738 FDAGEGKSDAETARA
+738 
-753 DKDGKLAELPTA
+753 
-765 ARDGYT
+765 RDGYT
-771 FEGWFTAAEGGE
+771 FEGWFTAAEGG
-783 AVTADT
+783 V
-789 VFDKDTTVFAHW
+789 
-801 KAYSVVTFDAGEG
+801 
-814 KSDAETARADKD
+814 
-826 GKLAELP
+826 
-833 NAARDGYIF
+833 
-842 EGWFTAAEGGDAVT
+842 AVT

-867 FAHWKKNIVSATP
+867 FAHWKKNVVSATP
-880 SVKLSTST
+880 SVKLSTSA

-989 KSPKAKNL
+989 KSPKTKSL
-997 TSYKKTTLKVKK
+997 TSYKKTSLKVKK

-1023 KKVGKTKYYSGWSSA
+1023 KKVGKAKYYSSWSSA

>member
-51 AKGEDSVQEDAQ
+51 AKGKASVQEDAQ
-63 LDENELPIVPIEPG
+63 LDENELPIVPG

-98 FTYGEWVIDSNA
+98 FTYGEWTIDSNA

-116 DTEAYLKTTIWVVT
+116 DTEAYLKTTVWVVT

-138 KLENNKD
+138 KLENNKN
-145 LVIPAKDPDGKKVQG
+145 LVIPEKDPTGKKVQG

-187 WDSNVKERGD
+187 WDSSVKERGD
-197 FFIGNLAFQSND
+197 FFIGNLAFQGNN

-248 AFAACAIDTL
+248 AFAACAIEKL
-258 NFPETTDFPLA
+258 NFSENTDFPLA
-269 IDNIAFFTNKIK
+269 IDNIAFFNNKIK

-292 TNMAFRNNTGVENG
+292 TNMAFRSNTGVENG

-317 SYVDNNAYQK
+317 NYVDNNAYQQ

-332 AIPTEAWAEKP
+332 AIPAEAWAEKP
-343 WCTAHFTF
+343 WGTAHFIF

-373 VLPDQTEA
+373 VLPDQNAA

-391 TYGVGTFGYTTADGT
+391 TNGVGTFGYKAADGT

-445 EFPETLKTIGNTAF
+445 VFPETLKTIGNTAF
-459 QNAPLTEVSIPD
+459 QNAPLTEVSLPD

-479 AFTNTEQATTHIEKV
+479 AFTNTEKATTHIEKV
-494 KLSKGMTT
+494 KLSKGMTA
-502 IPNSMFT
+502 IPAGMFT
-509 NQKIK
+509 NQKVK

-523 SIGSR
+523 TIGIR

-533 YVETLKIS
+533 RVETLKIS
-541 GTVEEIDDYAFWN
+541 GTVEKIDDYAFWN

-567 IIGKYAFQRTQEYIK
+567 TIGRYAFQRTQEYIK

-595 SIGKKA
+595 SIGKRA

-619 NVLDAAAFEGNAK
+619 KVLDAAAFEGNAK
-632 VTLTSLVEDQVNATG
+632 ITLISLVEDQVNAKG
-647 DYTKVAAAGAG
+647 DYTKVVPQGKA

-677 AETARA
+677 AETART

-691 LPTAARDGYIFKGWF
+691 LPG
-706 TAAEGGDAVT
+706 
-716 ADTVFDKDTTV
+716 
-727 FAHWKAYSVVT
+727 
-738 FDAGEGKSDAETARA
+738 
-753 DKDGKLAELPTA
+753 A

-771 FEGWFTAAEGGE
+771 
-783 AVTADT
+783 
-789 VFDKDTTVFAHW
+789 
-801 KAYSVVTFDAGEG
+801 
-814 KSDAETARADKD
+814 
-826 GKLAELP
+826 
-833 NAARDGYIF
+833 F

-867 FAHWKKNIVSATP
+867 FAHWKKNVVSVTP
-880 SVKLSTST
+880 SVKLSTSV

-989 KSPKAKNL
+989 KSPKAKSL
-997 TSYKKTTLKVKK
+997 TSYKKTKLKVKK

-1023 KKVGKTKYYSGWSSA
+1023 KKVGKAKYYSSWSSA

>member
-51 AKGEDSVQEDAQ
+51 AKGKASVQEDAQ
-63 LDENELPIVPIEPG
+63 LDENELPIVPG

-92 AWEATD
+92 AWEAAD
-98 FTYGEWVIDSNA
+98 FTYGEWAIGENDKI
-110 MLCPSN
+110 CPSN
-116 DTEAYLKTTIWVVT
+116 DSKAYLKTTVWVVT

-145 LVIPAKDPDGKKVQG
+145 LVIPEKDPDGKKVQG

-187 WDSNVKERGD
+187 WDSSVKERGD
-197 FFIGNLAFQSND
+197 FFIGNLAFQGND

-219 FYVAPNGFS
+219 FYVAMNGFS
-228 KNPNLKE
+228 RNPNLKE
-235 VTFPSTIKLIGNS
+235 VTFPSTIKLIANS
-248 AFAACAIDTL
+248 AFAACAIEKL
-258 NFPETTDFPLA
+258 NFSENTDFPLA
-269 IDNIAFFTNKIK
+269 IDNIAFFKNKIK

-292 TNMAFRNNTGVENG
+292 TNMAFRDNTGVENG

-332 AIPTEAWAEKP
+332 AIPAEAWAEKP
-343 WCTAHFTF
+343 WGTAHFIF

-373 VLPDQTEA
+373 VLPDQNAA

-391 TYGVGTFGYTTADGT
+391 TNGVGTFGYKAADGT

-445 EFPETLKTIGNTAF
+445 VFPETLKTIGNTAF
-459 QNAPLTEVSIPD
+459 QNAPLTEVSLPD

-479 AFTNTEQATTHIEKV
+479 AFTNTEKATTHIEKV
-494 KLSKGMTT
+494 KLSKGMTA
-502 IPNSMFT
+502 IPAGMFT
-509 NQKIK
+509 NQKVK

-523 SIGSR
+523 TIGIR

-533 YVETLKIS
+533 RVETLKIS
-541 GTVEEIDDYAFWN
+541 GTVEKIDDYAFWN

-567 IIGKYAFQRTQEYIK
+567 TIGRYAFQRTQEYIK

-595 SIGKKA
+595 SIGKRA

-619 NVLDAAAFEGNAK
+619 KVLDAAAFEGNAK
-632 VTLTSLVEDQVNATG
+632 VTLISLVEDQVNAKG
-647 DYTKVAAAGAG
+647 DYTKVVPQGKA

-677 AETARA
+677 AETART

-691 LPTAARDGYIFKGWF
+691 LPG
-706 TAAEGGDAVT
+706 
-716 ADTVFDKDTTV
+716 
-727 FAHWKAYSVVT
+727 
-738 FDAGEGKSDAETARA
+738 
-753 DKDGKLAELPTA
+753 A

-771 FEGWFTAAEGGE
+771 
-783 AVTADT
+783 
-789 VFDKDTTVFAHW
+789 
-801 KAYSVVTFDAGEG
+801 
-814 KSDAETARADKD
+814 
-826 GKLAELP
+826 
-833 NAARDGYIF
+833 F

-867 FAHWKKNIVSATP
+867 FAHWKKNVVSATP
-880 SVKLSTST
+880 SVKLSTSV

-989 KSPKAKNL
+989 KSPKAKSL
-997 TSYKKTTLKVKK
+997 TSYKKTKLKVKK

-1023 KKVGKTKYYSGWSSA
+1023 KKVGKAKYYSSWSSA
-1038 KSVKTK
+1038 KSVKAK

>member
-51 AKGEDSVQEDAQ
+51 AKGKASVQEDAQ
-63 LDENELPIVPIEPG
+63 LDENELPIVPG

-85 DETPASN
+85 DENPASN
-92 AWEATD
+92 AWEAAD
-98 FTYGEWVIDSNA
+98 FTYGEWAIDKND

-116 DTEAYLKTTIWVVT
+116 DSEAYLKTTVWVVT

-145 LVIPAKDPDGKKVQG
+145 LVIPAKDSDGKKVQG
-160 VGKDAFKKMGLTSV
+160 VGKEAFKKMGLTSV

-187 WDSNVKERGD
+187 WDSSVKERGD
-197 FFIGNLAFQSND
+197 FFIGNLAFQGNN

-219 FYVAPNGFS
+219 FYVATNGFS
-228 KNPNLKE
+228 RNPNLKE

-248 AFAACAIDTL
+248 AFAACAIEKL
-258 NFPETTDFPLA
+258 NFSENTDFPLA
-269 IDNIAFFTNKIK
+269 IDNIAFFNNKIK

-292 TNMAFRNNTGVENG
+292 TNMAFRSNTGVENG

-317 SYVDNNAYQK
+317 NYVDNNAYQK

-332 AIPTEAWAEKP
+332 AIPAEAWAEKP
-343 WCTAHFTF
+343 WGTAHFTF

-373 VLPDQTEA
+373 VLPDQNAA
-381 GEDVTAIGNG
+381 GEDVTAIGDG
-391 TYGVGTFGYTTADGT
+391 TNGVGTFGYKAADGT

-445 EFPETLKTIGNTAF
+445 VFPETLKTIGNTAF
-459 QNAPLTEVSIPD
+459 QNAPLTEVSLPD

-479 AFTNTEQATTHIEKV
+479 AFTNTEKATTHIEKV
-494 KLSKGMTT
+494 KLSKGMTA
-502 IPNSMFT
+502 IPAGMFT
-509 NQKIK
+509 NQKVK

-523 SIGSR
+523 TIGKR

-533 YVETLKIS
+533 RVETLKLS
-541 GTVEEIDDYAFWN
+541 GTVEKIDEYAFWN
-554 NQMKELEIPGNVK
+554 NQIKELEIPGNVK
-567 IIGKYAFQRTQEYIK
+567 TIGRYAFQRTQDSIK
-582 ATINKVVLHEGLE
+582 ASINKVVLHEGLE
-595 SIGKKA
+595 SIGKQA

-619 NVLDAAAFEGNAK
+619 KVLDAAAFEGNAK
-632 VTLTSLVEDQVNATG
+632 VTLISLVEDQVNAKG
-647 DYTKVAAAGAG
+647 DYTKVVAKGTA

-677 AETARA
+677 AETART

-691 LPTAARDGYIFKGWF
+691 LPG
-706 TAAEGGDAVT
+706 
-716 ADTVFDKDTTV
+716 
-727 FAHWKAYSVVT
+727 
-738 FDAGEGKSDAETARA
+738 
-753 DKDGKLAELPTA
+753 A

-771 FEGWFTAAEGGE
+771 
-783 AVTADT
+783 
-789 VFDKDTTVFAHW
+789 
-801 KAYSVVTFDAGEG
+801 
-814 KSDAETARADKD
+814 
-826 GKLAELP
+826 
-833 NAARDGYIF
+833 F

-856 ADTVFDKDTTV
+856 ADTVFDKETTV
-867 FAHWKKNIVSATP
+867 FAHWKKNVVSATP

-956 KLKKG
+956 KLKKD

-989 KSPKAKNL
+989 KSPKTKSL
-997 TSYKKTTLKVKK
+997 TSYKKTSLKVKK

-1023 KKVGKTKYYSGWSSA
+1023 KKVGKAKYYSSWSSA